1 MNMSLGIGARGSEQH
16 PLRFADYFVIC
27 GLDKDSGLEP
37 DKYFGDSLQCTPLD
51 RAYEGKVLGHYPDSV
66 PWNPFDDHAV
76 CMLCLPS
83 GLRFRT
89 QKHSVEPTFHSF
101 VLTKQDGHRTYGFS
115 LVFYEE
121 CRNRKICIAMHTLQ
135 AMHITELSSGQNGT
149 PPTVRKGQ
157 DGHNTRSLPR
167 HFKLSAHSPSAAL
180 GYYDYTKDK
189 LLVTKS
195 ISLLCQQPYLYAAKT
210 FLTNLYK
217 CYLFKNREDLDEMN
231 LENETSDEI
240 VARCVPRHPGP
251 GLSLESYVYN
261 LLHNIPVPLP
271 GKSLKFY
278 VPNDEPAKSP
288 LELVIHQPSP
298 MLELPMLDY
307 PLKDV
312 FTWLGAD
319 CLIQLFTCV
328 LLENQV
334 LLRSSDF
341 HKLMAVSECIT
352 ALLFPFS
359 WQHVYVPILPASLHH
374 FLDAPVPF
382 IMGLHAHSEGG
393 VLKIASEANLCY
405 VDIDKQSSQFP
416 EELPVFPH
424 KMQFITEIRALLNKY
439 KVPHSGKTDNMVI
452 NYYNGDIMTS
462 SLTLPGSGFH
472 LPRRKHSLHDV
483 LDWDRPEP
491 PSSQSDNL
499 QRIVDIV
506 KRSVN
511 VDDIDSMEDTTK
523 EKILTPQ
530 EEYQDTLIFNN
541 AIREIFLN
549 RFVQMFSSY
558 EHFVI
563 QPSQDKDEWINNRDS
578 MHVFDK
584 ATFLSDQPTQHL
596 PFLSRFLETQMFASL
611 VDSKV
616 MSTWSELDYNIK
628 VFDQRI
634 SALKKKVG
642 ESIIRSMRYEPC
654 TNIADIQQILEQRL
668 TNVDFETNPPTEI
681 LPHRAAY
688 FRSFPLLDSVVLNKE
703 PTQSSRREQ
712 TQWKYKMKSM
722 DNGKPATPQESQS
735 PRPQTKLSADMSP
748 ALIAQANWTFVEKL
762 LKDCKSKTKRML
774 VEKMGSEAVALGH
787 GGESLS
793 DVEENTL
800 VASLCDL
807 LERVWSHGLQ
817 NKQGKSALWSHLAM
831 YQEAVECNDATKS
844 IDPNFLSPAKKSPN
858 KFFGMP
864 HRLISSLRSKSIIA
878 ITSYIK
884 DSLNDKPGIG
894 LPQQDLSNLQLE
906 TDVSPTR
913 GADKHKS
920 PGDRKSVG
928 PEHLRPLPDSL
939 IFDIRNVQAMTDIKT
954 HIGYARAW
962 VRLALEKKLLSRHLK
977 TLLSDTA
984 LLRSQY
990 KRSAFLRC
998 EEEKEQFLY
1007 HLLTLNAVDYFC
1019 FTNNYPTTKLPY
1031 RVVIFPSRKASAA
1044 TTSAN
1049 SWIAISGTLCE
1060 TNPVPIPK
1068 GALEFVFHH
1077 KNLGVLSTLRIGHD
1091 NTGLSPKWMVEHVVV
1106 RNEVTGHMFKFP
1118 CGRWLGRGIDDGS
1131 TERLLVGALV
1141 PRSIDSE
1148 ELMES
1153 CSTPPRCRSPS
1164 IPRRPI
1170 LSQVELQHMLGE
1182 AVNAIVKYHYR
1193 RECQDGSLTALLCGE
1208 GGLVPSLEQIF
1219 LFGFKNQRIFGR
1231 NFYVWDYLLRVKE
1244 NFEISLLEEMDEY
1257 SQRLNR
1263 DRRMYSESSQ
1273 RFTILRCYCHLI
1285 DQINMFS
1292 QTLGKDGKFQLFV
1305 CLAAREKLLHPMLRP
1320 MSDARSTMD
1329 MYEESSFLR
1338 NPTLLTFLIH
1348 ILEPLSEFHIVLE
1361 KSLTHGISSI
1371 C

>member
-1 MNMSLGIGARGSEQH
+1 MNGSLGIARGSEQH
-16 PLRFADYFVIC
+16 PQRFADYFVIC

-51 RAYEGKVLGHYPDSV
+51 RAYKSKVLGHYPDSV
-66 PWNPFDDHAV
+66 PWNPFDEHAV

-101 VLTKQDGHRTYGFS
+101 VLTKEDGHRTYGFS

-121 CRNRKICIAMHTLQ
+121 CRNRKICAAMQTLQ

-149 PPTVRKGQ
+149 PPTARKGQ

-167 HFKLSAHSPSAAL
+167 HFKLSAHSPGAAL
-180 GYYDYTKDK
+180 AYYDSTKDK

-195 ISLLCQQPYLYAAKT
+195 ISLLCQQPYLHAAKT
-210 FLTNLYK
+210 FLNNLYK
-217 CYLFKNREDLDEMN
+217 
-231 LENETSDEI
+231 
-240 VARCVPRHPGP
+240 CVPRHPGP

-261 LLHNIPVPLP
+261 LLYNVPVPLP
-271 GKSLKFY
+271 GKSLKFF

-298 MLELPMLDY
+298 SLELPMLDY

-334 LLRSSDF
+334 LLRSADF
-341 HKLMAVSECIT
+341 HKLMVVSECIT

-424 KMQFITEIRALLNKY
+424 KVQFIAEIRALLNKY

-491 PSSQSDNL
+491 SPQSDNL

-506 KRSVN
+506 KRP
-511 VDDIDSMEDTTK
+511 VDDIDPVEDTTN
-523 EKILTPQ
+523 EKLLTPQ
-530 EEYQDTLIFNN
+530 EEYQETLVFNN
-541 AIREIFLN
+541 AIREMFLN

-616 MSTWSELDYNIK
+616 MSTWSELDFNIK

-634 SALKKKVG
+634 SLLKKKIG

-654 TNIADIQQILEQRL
+654 TSITDTQQVLEQRL
-668 TNVDFETNPPTEI
+668 TNVDFETNPPAEI
-681 LPHRAAY
+681 IPHRAAY

-703 PTQSSRREQ
+703 PAQSILRSRRGQ
-712 TQWKYKMKSM
+712 TQWKYKMKSI
-722 DNGKPATPQESQS
+722 DANGKPATPQESQS

-817 NKQGKSALWSHLAM
+817 NKQGKSALWSHLTM
-831 YQEAVECNDATKS
+831 YQESEECNDATKS
-844 IDPNFLSPAKKSPN
+844 IDPNFLSPALAWSVLRK
-858 KFFGMP
+858 
-864 HRLISSLRSKSIIA
+864 RLD
-878 ITSYIK
+878 Y
-884 DSLNDKPGIG
+884 
-894 LPQQDLSNLQLE
+894 LSNLQLE

-913 GADKHKS
+913 GTDKHKS
-920 PGDRKSVG
+920 PGERKTVG

-977 TLLSDTA
+977 TLLSDSA

-1068 GALEFVFHH
+1068 GALEFVFQH

-1091 NTGLSPKWMVEHVVV
+1091 NTGMSPKWMVEHVVV
-1106 RNEVTGHMFKFP
+1106 RNEVTGHTFKFP

-1148 ELMES
+1148 ELVES

-1231 NFYVWDYLLRVKE
+1231 NFYVWDYFLRVKE

-1257 SQRLNR
+1257 SQRLSR
-1263 DRRMYSESSQ
+1263 DRRVHAESSQ

-1292 QTLGKDGKFQLFV
+1292 QTLGKDGKFQLFI
-1305 CLAAREKLLHPMLRP
+1305 CLAAREQLLHPMLRP
-1320 MSDARSTMD
+1320 MSDARSTTD

>member
-1 MNMSLGIGARGSEQH
+1 MNGSLAILRGPEQH
-16 PLRFADYFVIC
+16 PARFADYFVIC

-37 DKYFGDSLQCTPLD
+37 DKYFGDSLHSTPLD
-51 RAYEGKVLGHYPDSV
+51 RAYKSKVLGHYPDSV
-66 PWNPFDDHAV
+66 PWNLFDEHAV

-101 VLTKQDGHRTYGFS
+101 VLTKEDGHRTYGFS

-121 CRNRKICIAMHTLQ
+121 CRNRNICAAMQTLQ
-135 AMHITELSSGQNGT
+135 AMHITELSSGQNDT
-149 PPTVRKGQ
+149 PNCQRKGQ
-157 DGHNTRSLPR
+157 ESHNTRSLPR
-167 HFKLSAHSPSAAL
+167 HFKLSAHSPGTAL
-180 GYYDYTKDK
+180 AYYDSTKDK

-195 ISLLCQQPYLYAAKT
+195 ISLLCQQPYLHAART

-217 CYLFKNREDLDEMN
+217 
-231 LENETSDEI
+231 
-240 VARCVPRHPGP
+240 CVPRHPGP

-261 LLHNIPVPLP
+261 LLYNVPVPLP
-271 GKSLKFY
+271 GKSLKFF

-288 LELVIHQPSP
+288 LDLVIYQPS
-298 MLELPMLDY
+298 LAHELTLLDY
-307 PLKDV
+307 AIKDM
-312 FTWLGAD
+312 FAWLGVD
-319 CLIQLFTCV
+319 CVIQLFTCV

-341 HKLMAVSECIT
+341 HKLMVVSECIT
-352 ALLFPFS
+352 TLLFPFS
-359 WQHVYVPILPASLHH
+359 WQHVYVPILPASLYH

-382 IMGLHAHSEGG
+382 IMGLHAQSEGG
-393 VLKIASEANLCY
+393 ILKIASEANLCY
-405 VDIDKQSSQFP
+405 VDIDKQTSQFP

-424 KMQFITEIRALLNKY
+424 KMQFITEIRSLLNKY
-439 KVPHSGKTDNMVI
+439 KVPHSEKTDAMVM
-452 NYYNGDIMTS
+452 NYLNGDIMTS

-472 LPRRKHSLHDV
+472 LPRRKFSLHDV

-491 PSSQSDNL
+491 PVQSDAL

-506 KRSVN
+506 RRTGVTLN
-511 VDDIDSMEDTTK
+511 DIEAVENTTTK
-523 EKILTPQ
+523 KVLTPV
-530 EEYQDTLIFNN
+530 EEYQETLIFNN
-541 AIREIFLN
+541 AIREIFMN
-549 RFVQMFSSY
+549 RFVQLFSSY

-563 QPSQDKDEWINNRDS
+563 QPNQDKDEWLNNRDS

-584 ATFLSDQPTQHL
+584 ATFLSDQPAQHL

-611 VDSKV
+611 VDCKV
-616 MSTWSELDYNIK
+616 MSTWNELDYSIRL
-628 VFDQRI
+628 FDHRI
-634 SALKKKVG
+634 SQLKKRVG
-642 ESIIRSMRYEPC
+642 EGIIRSPRYEAC
-654 TNIADIQQILEQRL
+654 TNVMETQTSLEQRL
-668 TNVDFETNPPTEI
+668 NNVDFEASPPTEI
-681 LPHRAAY
+681 VPHRAAY
-688 FRSFPLLDSVVLNKE
+688 FRSFPLLDRTALNKE
-703 PTQSSRREQ
+703 PAQSSRRGQ
-712 TQWKYKMKSM
+712 TQWKYKMKGLES
-722 DNGKPATPQESQS
+722 NGKATTPQETQS
-735 PRPQTKLSADMSP
+735 PRPQTKFSADMSP
-748 ALIAQANWTFVEKL
+748 ALIAQTNWTFVETL

-817 NKQGKSALWSHLAM
+817 NKQGKSALWSHLIM
-831 YQEAVECNDATKS
+831 YQELDECNDTSKAV
-844 IDPNFLSPAKKSPN
+844 DANFLTP
-858 KFFGMP
+858 
-864 HRLISSLRSKSIIA
+864 
-878 ITSYIK
+878 
-884 DSLNDKPGIG
+884 
-894 LPQQDLSNLQLE
+894 DLSNLALE

-913 GADKHKS
+913 GTERS
-920 PGDRKSVG
+920 RTPSERKSIG
-928 PEHLRPLPDSL
+928 PEQLRPLPESL
-939 IFDIRNVQAMTDIKT
+939 IFDIRNVQALTDIKT

-977 TLLSDTA
+977 ALLADTG

-1019 FTNNYPTTKLPY
+1019 FTNNYPSTKLPY

-1060 TNPVPIPK
+1060 TKPVPIPK
-1068 GALEFVFHH
+1068 GGLEFVFHH
-1077 KNLGVLSTLRIGHD
+1077 KNIGVLSTLRIGHD
-1091 NTGLSPKWMVEHVVV
+1091 NTGISPKWMVEHVVV
-1106 RNEVTGHMFKFP
+1106 RNEVTGHTFKFP

-1141 PRSIDSE
+1141 PKSIDSE
-1148 ELMES
+1148 ELVES

-1164 IPRRPI
+1164 IPRRPTF
-1170 LSQVELQHMLGE
+1170 SQNELQHLLGE
-1182 AVNAIVKYHYR
+1182 AVNAIVKFHYKR
-1193 RECQDGSLTALLCGE
+1193 DSQDGSLTALLCGE

-1231 NFYVWDYLLRVKE
+1231 NFFVWDYFLRVKE
-1244 NFEISLLEEMDEY
+1244 NFEMSLLEEMDQY
-1257 SQRLNR
+1257 SRRLHR
-1263 DRRMYSESSQ
+1263 DRRAQLESSQ

-1285 DQINMFS
+1285 DQINTFS

-1305 CLAAREKLLHPMLRP
+1305 CLSAREQLLHPMLRP
-1320 MSDARSTMD
+1320 MSEARSTLE
-1329 MYEESSFLR
+1329 MYEEISFLR
-1338 NPTLLTFLIH
+1338 NSTLLTFLIQ

-1361 KSLTHGISSI
+1361 KSLTHGISSL

>member
-1 MNMSLGIGARGSEQH
+1 MNGSLGIMRGPEQH
-16 PLRFADYFVIC
+16 PQRFADYFVIC

-51 RAYEGKVLGHYPDSV
+51 RAYKSKVLGHYPDSV
-66 PWNPFDDHAV
+66 PWNPFDEHAV

-101 VLTKQDGHRTYGFS
+101 VLTKEDGHRTYGFS

-121 CRNRKICIAMHTLQ
+121 CRNRKICAAMQTLQ

-167 HFKLSAHSPSAAL
+167 HFKLSAHSPGAAL
-180 GYYDYTKDK
+180 GYYDSTKDK

-195 ISLLCQQPYLYAAKT
+195 ISLLCQQPYLHAART

-217 CYLFKNREDLDEMN
+217 
-231 LENETSDEI
+231 
-240 VARCVPRHPGP
+240 CVPRHPGP

-261 LLHNIPVPLP
+261 LLYNVPVPLP
-271 GKSLKFY
+271 GKSLKFF
-278 VPNDEPAKSP
+278 VPNDEPAKPP

-298 MLELPMLDY
+298 SQELPMLDY
-307 PLKDV
+307 PLKDM

-319 CLIQLFTCV
+319 CVIQLFTCV

-341 HKLMAVSECIT
+341 HKLMVVSECIT

-382 IMGLHAHSEGG
+382 IMGLHAQSESGI
-393 VLKIASEANLCY
+393 LKIASEANLCY

-424 KMQFITEIRALLNKY
+424 KMQFIAEIRALLNKY
-439 KVPHSGKTDNMVI
+439 KVPLTGKTDSMVI
-452 NYYNGDIMTS
+452 NHYNGDIMTS

-491 PSSQSDNL
+491 PAQPDTL
-499 QRIVDIV
+499 QRIIDIA
-506 KRSVN
+506 KKTGVN
-511 VDDIDSMEDTTK
+511 VEDIDSVEDNLN
-523 EKILTPQ
+523 ERELSPQ
-530 EEYQDTLIFNN
+530 EDYQETLTFNN

-549 RFVQMFSSY
+549 RFVQIFSSY

-563 QPSQDKDEWINNRDS
+563 QPSVCQEKDEWLNNRDS

-616 MSTWSELDYNIK
+616 MSTWNELDFNIR

-634 SALKKKVG
+634 SHLRKKIG
-642 ESIIRSMRYEPC
+642 EGIVRSTRYESC
-654 TNIADIQQILEQRL
+654 TNIEESQKILVHRL
-668 TNVDFETNPPTEI
+668 TNVDFETNPPNEI

-688 FRSFPLLDSVVLNKE
+688 FRSFPLLDSVPLNKE
-703 PTQSSRREQ
+703 PTQSSRRGQ

-722 DNGKPATPQESQS
+722 EANGKPPTPQETQS

-774 VEKMGSEAVALGH
+774 VSKMGSEAVALGH

-817 NKQGKSALWSHLAM
+817 NKQGKSALWSHLTM
-831 YQEAVECNDATKS
+831 YQEEECSDRNK
-844 IDPNFLSPAKKSPN
+844 PNFLSPAVKSPS
-858 KFFGMP
+858 KLFGLRD
-864 HRLISSLRSKSIIA
+864 RLISSIKNRHIFEIA
-878 ITSYIK
+878 SYIK
-884 DSLNDKPGIG
+884 ENIYD
-894 LPQQDLSNLQLE
+894 LPNLAL
-906 TDVSPTR
+906 DIDSPTR
-913 GADKHKS
+913 GTERHKS
-920 PGDRKSVG
+920 PGDRKMGS
-928 PEHLRPLPDSL
+928 EHLRPLPDSL
-939 IFDIRNVQAMTDIKT
+939 LFDIRNIQAMTDIKT

-977 TLLSDTA
+977 ILLSDTR
-984 LLRSQY
+984 LLKSQY
-990 KRSAFLRC
+990 KRFAFLRC

-1007 HLLTLNAVDYFC
+1007 YLLTLNAVDYFC

-1106 RNEVTGHMFKFP
+1106 RNEVTGHTFKFP

-1141 PRSIDSE
+1141 PPTIDNE
-1148 ELMES
+1148 ELVET

-1182 AVNAIVKYHYR
+1182 SVNAIVKFHYR

-1263 DRRMYSESSQ
+1263 DRRVRANNQ
-1273 RFTILRCYCHLI
+1273 RFAILRCYCHLI

-1292 QTLGKDGKFQLFV
+1292 QTLGKDGKFQLFI
-1305 CLAAREKLLHPMLRP
+1305 CLAAREQLLHAMLRP
-1320 MSDARSTMD
+1320 MSEARSTAD
-1329 MYEESSFLR
+1329 MYEENSFLR
-1338 NPTLLTFLIH
+1338 NTTLLNFVIH
-1348 ILEPLSEFHIVLE
+1348 ILEPLNEFHIVLE

>member
-1 MNMSLGIGARGSEQH
+1 MNGSLGIMRGPEQH
-16 PLRFADYFVIC
+16 PQRFADYFVIC

-51 RAYEGKVLGHYPDSV
+51 RAYKSKVLGHYPDSV
-66 PWNPFDDHAV
+66 PWNPFDEHAV

-83 GLRFRT
+83 GLKFRT

-101 VLTKQDGHRTYGFS
+101 VLTKEDGHRTYGFS

-121 CRNRKICIAMHTLQ
+121 CRNRKICAAMQTLQ

-149 PPTVRKGQ
+149 PPTARKGQ

-167 HFKLSAHSPSAAL
+167 HFKLSAHSPGAAL
-180 GYYDYTKDK
+180 GYYDSTKDK

-217 CYLFKNREDLDEMN
+217 C
-231 LENETSDEI
+231 
-240 VARCVPRHPGP
+240 VPRHPGP

-261 LLHNIPVPLP
+261 LLYNVPVPLP
-271 GKSLKFY
+271 GKSLKFFI
-278 VPNDEPAKSP
+278 PNDEPAKPP
-288 LELVIHQPSP
+288 LELVIHQPMPSQ
-298 MLELPMLDY
+298 ELPMLDY
-307 PLKDV
+307 PLKDM

-319 CLIQLFTCV
+319 CVIQLFTCV

-341 HKLMAVSECIT
+341 HKLMVVSECIT
-352 ALLFPFS
+352 ALLYPFS

-382 IMGLHAHSEGG
+382 IMGLHAHTEGG

-424 KMQFITEIRALLNKY
+424 KMQFIAEIRALLNKY
-439 KVPHSGKTDNMVI
+439 KVPHTGKTDNMVI
-452 NYYNGDIMTS
+452 NHYNGDIMTS

-491 PSSQSDNL
+491 SPPSDTL
-499 QRIVDIV
+499 QRIVDIA
-506 KRSVN
+506 KRTGVN
-511 VDDIDSMEDTTK
+511 VEDIDSIEDNNVK
-523 EKILTPQ
+523 ERVLSPQ
-530 EEYQDTLIFNN
+530 EEYQETLMFNN

-549 RFVQMFSSY
+549 RFVQIFSSY

-563 QPSQDKDEWINNRDS
+563 QPSQDKDEWLNNRDS

-616 MSTWSELDYNIK
+616 MSTWSELDFNIR

-634 SALKKKVG
+634 SLLRKKVG
-642 ESIIRSMRYEPC
+642 EGIIRSTRYEPC
-654 TNIADIQQILEQRL
+654 TSIDESQKILEQRL

-681 LPHRAAY
+681 VPHRAAY
-688 FRSFPLLDSVVLNKE
+688 FRSFPLLDSVALNKE
-703 PTQSSRREQ
+703 PAQSSRRGQ

-722 DNGKPATPQESQS
+722 ESNGKTQAPQETQS

-817 NKQGKSALWSHLAM
+817 NKQGKSALWSHLTM
-831 YQEAVECNDATKS
+831 YQAVEECNDPDKS
-844 IDPNFLSPAKKSPN
+844 IHSNFLSPAWNVLRKRLDYIPN
-858 KFFGMP
+858 
-864 HRLISSLRSKSIIA
+864 LA
-878 ITSYIK
+878 
-884 DSLNDKPGIG
+884 
-894 LPQQDLSNLQLE
+894 LE
-906 TDVSPTR
+906 IDSPTR
-913 GADKHKS
+913 GTDKHKS
-920 PGDRKSVG
+920 PGDRKIG

-939 IFDIRNVQAMTDIKT
+939 LFDIRNVQAMTDIKT

-977 TLLSDTA
+977 TLLSDTG
-984 LLRSQY
+984 LLKSQY

-1106 RNEVTGHMFKFP
+1106 RNEVTGHTFKFP

-1141 PRSIDSE
+1141 PHSIDSE
-1148 ELMES
+1148 ELVES

-1182 AVNAIVKYHYR
+1182 SVNAIVKFHYR

-1263 DRRMYSESSQ
+1263 DRRIHAENNR
-1273 RFTILRCYCHLI
+1273 RFATLRCYCHLI

-1292 QTLGKDGKFQLFV
+1292 QTLGKDGKFQLFI
-1305 CLAAREKLLHPMLRP
+1305 CLATREQLLHSMLRP
-1320 MSDARSTMD
+1320 MSEARSTAD
-1329 MYEESSFLR
+1329 MYEETSFLR
-1338 NPTLLTFLIH
+1338 NCTLLNFLVH

>member
-1 MNMSLGIGARGSEQH
+1 MNGSLGIMRGPEQH
-16 PLRFADYFVIC
+16 PQRFADYFVIC

-51 RAYEGKVLGHYPDSV
+51 RAYKSKVLGHYPDSV
-66 PWNPFDDHAV
+66 PWNPFDEHAV

-101 VLTKQDGHRTYGFS
+101 VLTKEDGHRTYGFS

-121 CRNRKICIAMHTLQ
+121 CRNRKICAAMQTLQ

-167 HFKLSAHSPSAAL
+167 HFKLSAHSQSAAL
-180 GYYDYTKDK
+180 GYYDSTKDK

-195 ISLLCQQPYLYAAKT
+195 ISLLCQQSYLHAAKT

-217 CYLFKNREDLDEMN
+217 
-231 LENETSDEI
+231 
-240 VARCVPRHPGP
+240 CVPRHPGP

-261 LLHNIPVPLP
+261 ILYNVPVPLP
-271 GKSLKFY
+271 GKSLKFF
-278 VPNDEPAKSP
+278 VPSDEPAKSP
-288 LELVIHQPSP
+288 LELVIYQPTP
-298 MLELPMLDY
+298 LQELPMLDY
-307 PLKDV
+307 PLKDM
-312 FTWLGAD
+312 FTWLGAE
-319 CLIQLFTCV
+319 CVIQLFTCV

-341 HKLMAVSECIT
+341 HKLMVVSECIT

-382 IMGLHAHSEGG
+382 IMGLHAQSEGG

-405 VDIDKQSSQFP
+405 VDIDKQNSQFP

-424 KMQFITEIRALLNKY
+424 RPQFINEIRALLNKY
-439 KVPHSGKTDNMVI
+439 KVPYSGKTDNMVI
-452 NYYNGDIMTS
+452 NHYNGDIMTS

-491 PSSQSDNL
+491 PQSDTL

-506 KRSVN
+506 KRTGVN
-511 VDDIDSMEDTTK
+511 VDDLDSIDDNVK
-523 EKILTPQ
+523 ERILTPQ
-530 EEYQDTLIFNN
+530 EEYQETLMFNN

-549 RFVQMFSSY
+549 RFVQIFSSY

-563 QPSQDKDEWINNRDS
+563 QPSQDKDEWLNNRDS

-611 VDSKV
+611 VDNKV
-616 MSTWSELDYNIK
+616 MSTWSELDFNIR

-634 SALKKKVG
+634 SHLRKKVG
-642 ESIIRSMRYEPC
+642 EAIVRSTRYEPC
-654 TNIADIQQILEQRL
+654 TNIEESQKVLEQRL
-668 TNVDFETNPPTEI
+668 MNVDFETNPPNEI

-688 FRSFPLLDSVVLNKE
+688 FRSFPLLDTVALNKE
-703 PTQSSRREQ
+703 PAQSSRRGQ

-722 DNGKPATPQESQS
+722 ESNGKPPAPQETQS

-817 NKQGKSALWSHLAM
+817 NKQGKSALWSHLTM
-831 YQEAVECNDATKS
+831 YQELEECNESTKS
-844 IDPNFLSPAKKSPN
+844 IDPNFLSP
-858 KFFGMP
+858 
-864 HRLISSLRSKSIIA
+864 
-878 ITSYIK
+878 
-884 DSLNDKPGIG
+884 
-894 LPQQDLSNLQLE
+894 DLSNLALE

-913 GADKHKS
+913 GTDKHKS
-920 PGDRKSVG
+920 PGDRKIG

-939 IFDIRNVQAMTDIKT
+939 LFDIRNVQAMTDIKT

-977 TLLSDTA
+977 TLLSDTT

-1106 RNEVTGHMFKFP
+1106 RNEVTGHTFKFP

-1141 PRSIDSE
+1141 PRSIDNE
-1148 ELMES
+1148 ELVES

-1182 AVNAIVKYHYR
+1182 AVNAIVKFHYR

-1231 NFYVWDYLLRVKE
+1231 NFYVWDYLLRIKE

-1263 DRRMYSESSQ
+1263 GRRAHVESNQ
-1273 RFTILRCYCHLI
+1273 RFTTLRCYCHLI

-1292 QTLGKDGKFQLFV
+1292 QTLGKDGKFQLFI
-1305 CLAAREKLLHPMLRP
+1305 CLAAREQLLHSMLRP
-1320 MSDARSTMD
+1320 MSEARSTTD
-1329 MYEESSFLR
+1329 MYEETSFLR
-1338 NPTLLTFLIH
+1338 NTTLLNFLVH
-1348 ILEPLSEFHIVLE
+1348 ILEPLCEFHIVLE

>member
-1 MNMSLGIGARGSEQH
+1 MNGSLGIMRGPEQH
-16 PLRFADYFVIC
+16 PQRFADYFVIC

-51 RAYEGKVLGHYPDSV
+51 RAYKSKVLGHYPDSV
-66 PWNPFDDHAV
+66 PWNPFDEHAV

-101 VLTKQDGHRTYGFS
+101 VLTKEDGHRTYGFS

-121 CRNRKICIAMHTLQ
+121 CRNRKICAAMQTLQ

-167 HFKLSAHSPSAAL
+167 HFKLSAHSQSAAL
-180 GYYDYTKDK
+180 GYYDSTKDK

-195 ISLLCQQPYLYAAKT
+195 ISLLCQQSYLHAAKT

-217 CYLFKNREDLDEMN
+217 
-231 LENETSDEI
+231 
-240 VARCVPRHPGP
+240 CVPRHPGP

-261 LLHNIPVPLP
+261 ILYNVPVPLP
-271 GKSLKFY
+271 GKSLKFF
-278 VPNDEPAKSP
+278 VPSEEPAKSP
-288 LELVIHQPSP
+288 LELVIYQPTP
-298 MLELPMLDY
+298 LQELPMLDY
-307 PLKDV
+307 PLKDM
-312 FTWLGAD
+312 FTWLGAE
-319 CLIQLFTCV
+319 CVIQLFTCV

-341 HKLMAVSECIT
+341 HKLMVVSECIT

-382 IMGLHAHSEGG
+382 IMGLHAQSEGG

-405 VDIDKQSSQFP
+405 VDIDKQNSQFP

-424 KMQFITEIRALLNKY
+424 RPQFINEIRALLNKY
-439 KVPHSGKTDNMVI
+439 KVPYSGKTDNMVI
-452 NYYNGDIMTS
+452 NHYNGDIMTS

-491 PSSQSDNL
+491 PQSDTL

-506 KRSVN
+506 KRTGVN
-511 VDDIDSMEDTTK
+511 VDDLDSIDDNVK
-523 EKILTPQ
+523 ERILTPQ
-530 EEYQDTLIFNN
+530 EEYQETLMFNN

-549 RFVQMFSSY
+549 RFVQIFSSY

-563 QPSQDKDEWINNRDS
+563 QPSQDKDEWLNNRDS

-611 VDSKV
+611 VDNKV
-616 MSTWSELDYNIK
+616 MSTWSELDFNIR

-634 SALKKKVG
+634 SHLRKKVG
-642 ESIIRSMRYEPC
+642 EAIVRSTRYEPC
-654 TNIADIQQILEQRL
+654 TNIEESQKVLEQRL
-668 TNVDFETNPPTEI
+668 MNVDFETNPPNEI

-688 FRSFPLLDSVVLNKE
+688 FRSFPLLDTVALNKE
-703 PTQSSRREQ
+703 PAQSSRRGQ

-722 DNGKPATPQESQS
+722 ESNGKPPAPQETQS

-817 NKQGKSALWSHLAM
+817 NKQGKSALWSHLTM
-831 YQEAVECNDATKS
+831 YQELEECNESTKS

-858 KFFGMP
+858 KFFGLP
-864 HRLISSLRSKSIIA
+864 DRLISSLKGRNIFEIA
-878 ITSYIK
+878 SYIK
-884 DSLNDKPGIG
+884 ENLN
-894 LPQQDLSNLQLE
+894 DLSNLALE

-913 GADKHKS
+913 GTDKHKS
-920 PGDRKSVG
+920 PGDRKIG

-939 IFDIRNVQAMTDIKT
+939 LFDIRNVQAMTDIKT

-977 TLLSDTA
+977 TLLSDTT

-1106 RNEVTGHMFKFP
+1106 RNEVTGHTFKFP

-1141 PRSIDSE
+1141 PRSIDNE
-1148 ELMES
+1148 ELVES

-1182 AVNAIVKYHYR
+1182 AVNAIVKFHYR

-1231 NFYVWDYLLRVKE
+1231 NFYVWDYLLRIKE

-1263 DRRMYSESSQ
+1263 GRRAHVESNQ
-1273 RFTILRCYCHLI
+1273 RFTTLRCYCHLI

-1292 QTLGKDGKFQLFV
+1292 QTLGKDGKFQLFI
-1305 CLAAREKLLHPMLRP
+1305 CLAAREQLLHSMLRP
-1320 MSDARSTMD
+1320 MSEARSTTD
-1329 MYEESSFLR
+1329 MYEETSFLR
-1338 NPTLLTFLIH
+1338 NTTLLNFLVH
-1348 ILEPLSEFHIVLE
+1348 ILEPLCEFHIVLE

>member
-1 MNMSLGIGARGSEQH
+1 MNGGLEVLRGPEQH
-16 PLRFADYFVIC
+16 PSRFADYFVIC

-37 DKYFGDSLQCTPLD
+37 DRFFGDSLQCTPLD
-51 RAYEGKVLGHYPDSV
+51 RAYKSKVLGHYPDSV
-66 PWNPFDDHAV
+66 PWNPFDKHAV

-89 QKHSVEPTFHSF
+89 QKHSVEPVFHSF
-101 VLTKQDGHRTYGFS
+101 VLTKENGHRIYGFS

-121 CRNRKICIAMHTLQ
+121 CRNRKICAAMQTLQ

-149 PPTVRKGQ
+149 PPVPRKGQ

-167 HFKLSAHSPSAAL
+167 HFKLSAHSPGAAL
-180 GYYDYTKDK
+180 GYYDSTKDK
-189 LLVTKS
+189 LFVTKS
-195 ISLLCQQPYLYAAKT
+195 ISLLCQQPYLYAART
-210 FLTNLYK
+210 FLINLYK
-217 CYLFKNREDLDEMN
+217 
-231 LENETSDEI
+231 
-240 VARCVPRHPGP
+240 CVPRHPGP

-261 LLHNIPVPLP
+261 LLYNVPVPLP
-271 GKSLKFY
+271 GKSLKFF

-288 LELVIHQPSP
+288 LDLVIYQPMSSE
-298 MLELPMLDY
+298 ELPMLDY

-312 FTWLGAD
+312 FSWLGVD
-319 CLIQLFTCV
+319 CVIQLFTCV

-334 LLRSSDF
+334 LLRSANF
-341 HKLMAVSECIT
+341 NKLMVVSECIT

-382 IMGLHAHSEGG
+382 IMGLHAQNEGG
-393 VLKIASEANLCY
+393 ILKIASEANLCY
-405 VDIDKQSSQFP
+405 VDIDKQTTQLP

-424 KMQFITEIRALLNKY
+424 KMQFIAEIRALLNKY
-439 KVPHSGKTDNMVI
+439 KVPHPDKTDNVAMHYI
-452 NYYNGDIMTS
+452 NGDIMTS

-472 LPRRKHSLHDV
+472 HPRRKHSFHDV

-491 PSSQSDNL
+491 EPQSEAL

-506 KRSVN
+506 KRTGIN
-511 VDDIDSMEDTTK
+511 LDDIDSVENVPK
-523 EKILTPQ
+523 ERILTPQ
-530 EEYQDTLIFNN
+530 EEYQETLIFNN
-541 AIREIFLN
+541 SVREIFLN
-549 RFVQMFSSY
+549 RFVQIFSSY

-563 QPSQDKDEWINNRDS
+563 QPSQDKDEWLTNRDS

-584 ATFLSDQPTQHL
+584 ATFLSDQPAQHL

-616 MSTWSELDYNIK
+616 MSTWSELDFNIK
-628 VFDQRI
+628 VFDRRI
-634 SALKKKVG
+634 SHIKKKVG
-642 ESIIRSMRYEPC
+642 EGIVRSPCYEMC
-654 TNIADIQQILEQRL
+654 TTIAETQKILDQRFN
-668 TNVDFETNPPTEI
+668 NVDFEASPPTEI
-681 LPHRAAY
+681 VPHRAAY
-688 FRSFPLLDSVVLNKE
+688 FRSFPLLDNVALNKE
-703 PTQSSRREQ
+703 PAQSSRRGQ
-712 TQWKYKMKSM
+712 TQWKYKMKLIES
-722 DNGKPATPQESQS
+722 NGKTSAPQETQS
-735 PRPQTKLSADMSP
+735 PRPQTKLSTDMSP

-817 NKQGKSALWSHLAM
+817 NKQGKSALWSHLTM
-831 YQEAVECNDATKS
+831 YQELEECNDTAKS
-844 IDPNFLSPAKKSPN
+844 IDPNFLTPAKKVSN
-858 KFFGMP
+858 KFFGLP
-864 HRLISSLRSKSIIA
+864 ERLVSSFKSRNIFEIA
-878 ITSYIK
+878 SYIK
-884 DSLNDKPGIG
+884 ENFN
-894 LPQQDLSNLQLE
+894 DLSNLALE
-906 TDVSPTR
+906 TEVSPTR
-913 GADKHKS
+913 GRERHKS
-920 PGDRKSVG
+920 PGERKSIG
-928 PEHLRPLPDSL
+928 PEHLRPLPDTL

-977 TLLSDTA
+977 TLLSDSS
-984 LLRSQY
+984 LLRGQY
-990 KRSAFLRC
+990 KRTAFLRC

-1049 SWIAISGTLCE
+1049 SWVAISGTLCE

-1068 GALEFVFHH
+1068 GTLEFVFHH

-1106 RNEVTGHMFKFP
+1106 RNEVTGHTFKFP

-1141 PRSIDSE
+1141 PRSIDSD
-1148 ELMES
+1148 ELVES

-1164 IPRRPI
+1164 IPRRPT
-1170 LSQVELQHMLGE
+1170 LSQGELQYMLGE
-1182 AVNAIVKYHYR
+1182 AVNAIVKFHYR
-1193 RECQDGSLTALLCGE
+1193 RESQDSSLTALLCGE
-1208 GGLVPSLEQIF
+1208 GGLVPSLEQTF

-1231 NFYVWDYLLRVKE
+1231 NFYVWDYLVRVKE

-1263 DRRMYSESSQ
+1263 DRRIHSESNR
-1273 RFTILRCYCHLI
+1273 RFAILRCYSHLI
-1285 DQINMFS
+1285 DQINASS

-1305 CLAAREKLLHPMLRP
+1305 CLAAREKLLHPMLLP
-1320 MSDARSTMD
+1320 MSEARSTAD
-1329 MYEESSFLR
+1329 MYEETSFLR
-1338 NPTLLTFLIH
+1338 SPTLLSFLIH
-1348 ILEPLSEFHIVLE
+1348 ILEPLGEFHIVLE

>member
-1 MNMSLGIGARGSEQH
+1 MNGSLGIARGSEQH
-16 PLRFADYFVIC
+16 PQRFADYFVIC

-51 RAYEGKVLGHYPDSV
+51 RAYKSKVLGHYPDSV
-66 PWNPFDDHAV
+66 PWNPFDEHAV

-101 VLTKQDGHRTYGFS
+101 VLTKEDGHRTYGFS

-121 CRNRKICIAMHTLQ
+121 CRNRKICAAMQTLQ

-149 PPTVRKGQ
+149 PPTARKGQ

-167 HFKLSAHSPSAAL
+167 HFKLSAHSPGAAL
-180 GYYDYTKDK
+180 AYYDSTKDK

-195 ISLLCQQPYLYAAKT
+195 ISLLCQQPYLHAAKT
-210 FLTNLYK
+210 FLNNLYK
-217 CYLFKNREDLDEMN
+217 
-231 LENETSDEI
+231 
-240 VARCVPRHPGP
+240 CVPRHPGP

-261 LLHNIPVPLP
+261 LLYNVPVPLP
-271 GKSLKFY
+271 GKSLKFF

-298 MLELPMLDY
+298 SLELPMLDY

-334 LLRSSDF
+334 LLRSADF
-341 HKLMAVSECIT
+341 HKLMVVSECIT

-424 KMQFITEIRALLNKY
+424 KVQFIAEIRALLNKY

-491 PSSQSDNL
+491 SPQSDNL

-506 KRSVN
+506 KRP
-511 VDDIDSMEDTTK
+511 VDDIDPVEDTTN
-523 EKILTPQ
+523 EKLLTPQ
-530 EEYQDTLIFNN
+530 EEYQETLVFNN
-541 AIREIFLN
+541 AIREMFLN

-616 MSTWSELDYNIK
+616 MSTWSELDFNIK

-634 SALKKKVG
+634 SLLKKKIG

-654 TNIADIQQILEQRL
+654 TSITDTQQVLEQRL
-668 TNVDFETNPPTEI
+668 TNVDFETNPPAEI
-681 LPHRAAY
+681 IPHRAAY

-703 PTQSSRREQ
+703 PAQSSRRGQ
-712 TQWKYKMKSM
+712 TQWKYKMKSI
-722 DNGKPATPQESQS
+722 DANGKPATPQESQS

-817 NKQGKSALWSHLAM
+817 NKQGKSALWSHLTM
-831 YQEAVECNDATKS
+831 YQESEECNDATKS
-844 IDPNFLSPAKKSPN
+844 IDPNFLSPAKKSPSR
-858 KFFGMP
+858 FFGIP
-864 HRLISSLRSKSIIA
+864 DRLVSSLKGKSMFEIA
-878 ITSYIK
+878 SYIRNNLNGK
-884 DSLNDKPGIG
+884 PRDWLARKKKLSLVDE
-894 LPQQDLSNLQLE
+894 LHESDLSNLQLE

-913 GADKHKS
+913 GTDKHKS
-920 PGDRKSVG
+920 PGERKTVG

-977 TLLSDTA
+977 TLLSDSA

-1068 GALEFVFHH
+1068 GALEFVFQH

-1091 NTGLSPKWMVEHVVV
+1091 NTGMSPKWMVEHVVV
-1106 RNEVTGHMFKFP
+1106 RNEVTGHTFKFP

-1148 ELMES
+1148 ELVES

-1231 NFYVWDYLLRVKE
+1231 NFYVWDYFLRVKE

-1257 SQRLNR
+1257 SQRLSR
-1263 DRRMYSESSQ
+1263 DRRVHAESSQ

-1292 QTLGKDGKFQLFV
+1292 QTLGKDGKFQLFI
-1305 CLAAREKLLHPMLRP
+1305 CLAAREQLLHPMLRP
-1320 MSDARSTMD
+1320 MSDARSTTD

>member
-1 MNMSLGIGARGSEQH
+1 MKLGSVKQREAVLGEVNRRASQLPCCNQDPASGKMNGSLGITRGSEQH
-16 PLRFADYFVIC
+16 PQRFADYFVIC

-51 RAYEGKVLGHYPDSV
+51 RAYKSKVLGHYPDSV
-66 PWNPFDDHAV
+66 PWNPFDEHAV

-101 VLTKQDGHRTYGFS
+101 VLTKEDGRRTYGFS

-121 CRNRKICIAMHTLQ
+121 CRNRKICAAMQTLQ

-167 HFKLSAHSPSAAL
+167 HFKLSAHSPGAAL
-180 GYYDYTKDK
+180 GYYDSIKDK

-195 ISLLCQQPYLYAAKT
+195 IALLCQQPYLFAAKT

-217 CYLFKNREDLDEMN
+217 
-231 LENETSDEI
+231 
-240 VARCVPRHPGP
+240 CVPRHPGP

-261 LLHNIPVPLP
+261 LLYNVPIPLP
-271 GKSLKFY
+271 GKSLKFF

-288 LELVIHQPSP
+288 LELVIYQPSSL
-298 MLELPMLDY
+298 LELPMLDY

-334 LLRSSDF
+334 LLRSADF
-341 HKLMAVSECIT
+341 HKLMVVSECIT

-382 IMGLHAHSEGG
+382 IMGLHAQSEGG

-405 VDIDKQSSQFP
+405 VDIDKQNSQFP

-424 KMQFITEIRALLNKY
+424 KMQFIAEIRALLNKY
-439 KVPHSGKTDNMVI
+439 KVPNSGKTGNMVI

-483 LDWDRPEP
+483 LDWDRPETEL
-491 PSSQSDNL
+491 QSDNL

-511 VDDIDSMEDTTK
+511 VDDIDSIEDNT

-530 EEYQDTLIFNN
+530 EEYRETLDFNN
-541 AIREIFLN
+541 AVREIFLN

-616 MSTWSELDYNIK
+616 MSTWSELDCNIK

-642 ESIIRSMRYEPC
+642 ESIIRSMRYEPY
-654 TNIADIQQILEQRL
+654 TNIADTQQILKQRL
-668 TNVDFETNPPTEI
+668 INVDFETNPPTEI

-688 FRSFPLLDSVVLNKE
+688 FRSFPLLDNVVLNKE
-703 PTQSSRREQ
+703 PAQSSRRGQ
-712 TQWKYKMKSM
+712 TQWKYKMKSI
-722 DNGKPATPQESQS
+722 DTNGKPVTPQESQS

-817 NKQGKSALWSHLAM
+817 NKQGKSALWSHLTM
-831 YQEAVECNDATKS
+831 YQESEECNDTTKS
-844 IDPNFLSPAKKSPN
+844 IDVNFLSP
-858 KFFGMP
+858 
-864 HRLISSLRSKSIIA
+864 
-878 ITSYIK
+878 
-884 DSLNDKPGIG
+884 
-894 LPQQDLSNLQLE
+894 DLSNLQLE

-913 GADKHKS
+913 GTDKHKS
-920 PGDRKSVG
+920 PGERKTVG

-977 TLLSDTA
+977 TLLSDSA

-1106 RNEVTGHMFKFP
+1106 RNEVTGHTFKFP

-1148 ELMES
+1148 ELVES

-1164 IPRRPI
+1164 IPRRLM

-1231 NFYVWDYLLRVKE
+1231 NFYVWDYFLRVKE

-1263 DRRMYSESSQ
+1263 DRRVYTESSQ

-1292 QTLGKDGKFQLFV
+1292 QTLGKDGKFQLFI
-1305 CLAAREKLLHPMLRP
+1305 CLALREQLLHPMLRP
-1320 MSDARSTMD
+1320 MSDARSTAD
-1329 MYEESSFLR
+1329 MYEENSFLR
-1338 NPTLLTFLIH
+1338 NPTLLTFLVH

>member
-1 MNMSLGIGARGSEQH
+1 MNGSLGIMRGPEQH
-16 PLRFADYFVIC
+16 PQRFADYFVIC

-51 RAYEGKVLGHYPDSV
+51 RAYKSKVLGHHPDSV
-66 PWNPFDDHAV
+66 PWNLFDEHAV

-89 QKHSVEPTFHSF
+89 QKHSVEPMFHSF
-101 VLTKQDGHRTYGFS
+101 VLTKEDGHRTYGFS

-121 CRNRKICIAMHTLQ
+121 CRNRKICAAMQTLQ

-180 GYYDYTKDK
+180 GYYDSTKDK

-195 ISLLCQQPYLYAAKT
+195 ISLLCQQPYLHAAKT

-217 CYLFKNREDLDEMN
+217 
-231 LENETSDEI
+231 
-240 VARCVPRHPGP
+240 CVPRHPGP

-261 LLHNIPVPLP
+261 LLYNVPVPLS
-271 GKSLKFY
+271 GKSLKFF
-278 VPNDEPAKSP
+278 VPNDEPAKPP
-288 LELVIHQPSP
+288 LELVIHQPTP
-298 MLELPMLDY
+298 LQELPMLDY

-319 CLIQLFTCV
+319 CVIQLFTCV

-341 HKLMAVSECIT
+341 HKLMVVSECIT

-382 IMGLHAHSEGG
+382 IMGLHIQNEGG

-424 KMQFITEIRALLNKY
+424 KMQFIAEIRALLNKY
-439 KVPHSGKTDNMVI
+439 KVPYSGKTDNMAM
-452 NYYNGDIMTS
+452 NHHNGDIMTS

-483 LDWDRPEP
+483 LDWDKPEP
-491 PSSQSDNL
+491 TPQSDTL
-499 QRIVDIV
+499 QKIVDIV
-506 KRSVN
+506 KRTGVN
-511 VDDIDSMEDTTK
+511 VDDIESIEDNVK
-523 EKILTPQ
+523 ERVLTPQ
-530 EEYQDTLIFNN
+530 EEYQETLMFNN

-549 RFVQMFSSY
+549 RFVQIFSSY

-563 QPSQDKDEWINNRDS
+563 QPSQDKDEWLNNRDS

-616 MSTWSELDYNIK
+616 MSTWSELDFNIR

-634 SALKKKVG
+634 SLLRKKVG
-642 ESIIRSMRYEPC
+642 EAIVRSTRYEPC
-654 TNIADIQQILEQRL
+654 KSVEESQKVLEQRL

-688 FRSFPLLDSVVLNKE
+688 FRSFPLLDSVALNKE
-703 PTQSSRREQ
+703 PAQSSRRGQ

-722 DNGKPATPQESQS
+722 EANGKPPAPQETQS
-735 PRPQTKLSADMSP
+735 PRPQTKFSADISP

-787 GGESLS
+787 GGESLF

-817 NKQGKSALWSHLAM
+817 NKQGKSALWSHLTM
-831 YQEAVECNDATKS
+831 YQELEECNEAAKT
-844 IDPNFLSPAKKSPN
+844 IDPNFLSPALAWCVLRKRLDSKKPSN
-858 KFFGMP
+858 KFFGLP
-864 HRLISSLRSKSIIA
+864 DRLISSFKSRNIFEIA
-878 ITSYIK
+878 SYVK
-884 DSLNDKPGIG
+884 ENFN
-894 LPQQDLSNLQLE
+894 DLSNLALE

-920 PGDRKSVG
+920 PGDRKIG

-939 IFDIRNVQAMTDIKT
+939 LFDIRNVQAMTDIKT

-977 TLLSDTA
+977 TLLSNNT
-984 LLRSQY
+984 LLRNQY

-1049 SWIAISGTLCE
+1049 SWIAISGSLCE

-1106 RNEVTGHMFKFP
+1106 RNEVTGHTFKFP

-1141 PRSIDSE
+1141 PHSIDSE
-1148 ELMES
+1148 ELVES

-1182 AVNAIVKYHYR
+1182 AVNAIVKFHYR
-1193 RECQDGSLTALLCGE
+1193 RDCQEGSLTALLCGE

-1231 NFYVWDYLLRVKE
+1231 NFYVWDYLLRIKE

-1263 DRRMYSESSQ
+1263 DRRAAHVESNQ
-1273 RFTILRCYCHLI
+1273 RFATLRCYCHLI

-1292 QTLGKDGKFQLFV
+1292 QTLGKDGKFQLFI
-1305 CLAAREKLLHPMLRP
+1305 CLAAREQLLHVMLRP
-1320 MSDARSTMD
+1320 MSEARSTAD
-1329 MYEESSFLR
+1329 MYEENSFLR
-1338 NPTLLTFLIH
+1338 NRTLLNFLIH
-1348 ILEPLSEFHIVLE
+1348 ILEPLCEFHIVLE

>member
-1 MNMSLGIGARGSEQH
+1 MIEKRKIAAGRFLRTENGRSLRRRHADDYDGGCVEPSEHVTHCNARRWIGRTRAKCWDIIQTQCHGIPST
-16 PLRFADYFVIC
+16 
-27 GLDKDSGLEP
+27 S
-37 DKYFGDSLQCTPLD
+37 TPS
-51 RAYEGKVLGHYPDSV
+51 A
-66 PWNPFDDHAV
+66 
-76 CMLCLPS
+76 C

-101 VLTKQDGHRTYGFS
+101 VLTKEDGHRTYGFS

-121 CRNRKICIAMHTLQ
+121 CRNRKICAAMQTLQ

-149 PPTVRKGQ
+149 PPTARKGQ

-167 HFKLSAHSPSAAL
+167 HFKLSAHSPGAAL
-180 GYYDYTKDK
+180 AYYDSTKDK

-195 ISLLCQQPYLYAAKT
+195 ISLLCQQPYLHAAKT
-210 FLTNLYK
+210 FLNNLYK
-217 CYLFKNREDLDEMN
+217 
-231 LENETSDEI
+231 
-240 VARCVPRHPGP
+240 CVPRHPGP

-261 LLHNIPVPLP
+261 LLYNVPVPLP
-271 GKSLKFY
+271 GKSLKFF

-298 MLELPMLDY
+298 SLELPMLDY

-334 LLRSSDF
+334 LLRSADF
-341 HKLMAVSECIT
+341 HKLMVVSECIT

-424 KMQFITEIRALLNKY
+424 KVQFIAEIRALLNKY

-483 LDWDRPEP
+483 LDWDRPELGP
-491 PSSQSDNL
+491 QSDNL

-511 VDDIDSMEDTTK
+511 VDDIDPAEDTTN

-530 EEYQDTLIFNN
+530 EDYQETLVFNN
-541 AIREIFLN
+541 AIREMFLN

-616 MSTWSELDYNIK
+616 MSTWSELDFNIK

-634 SALKKKVG
+634 SLLKKKIG

-654 TNIADIQQILEQRL
+654 TSIADTQQVLEQRL
-668 TNVDFETNPPTEI
+668 TNVDFETNPPAEI

-703 PTQSSRREQ
+703 PAQSILRSRRGQ

-722 DNGKPATPQESQS
+722 DANRKPATPQESQS

-817 NKQGKSALWSHLAM
+817 NKQGKSALWSHLTM
-831 YQEAVECNDATKS
+831 YQETEECNDATKS

-858 KFFGMP
+858 RFFGIP
-864 HRLISSLRSKSIIA
+864 DRLVSSLRGKSMFEIA
-878 ITSYIK
+878 SYIR
-884 DSLNDKPGIG
+884 DNLN
-894 LPQQDLSNLQLE
+894 DLSNLQLE

-913 GADKHKS
+913 STDKHKS
-920 PGDRKSVG
+920 PGERKTVG

-977 TLLSDTA
+977 TLLSDSA

-1091 NTGLSPKWMVEHVVV
+1091 NTGMSPKWMVEHVVV

-1148 ELMES
+1148 ELVES

-1182 AVNAIVKYHYR
+1182 AVNSIVKYHYR

-1231 NFYVWDYLLRVKE
+1231 NFYVWDYFLRVKE
-1244 NFEISLLEEMDEY
+1244 NFEISLLEEVDEY
-1257 SQRLNR
+1257 SQQRLNR
-1263 DRRMYSESSQ
+1263 DRRANAGSSQ
-1273 RFTILRCYCHLI
+1273 RLTILRCYCHLL

-1292 QTLGKDGKFQLFV
+1292 QTLGKDGKFQLFI
-1305 CLAAREKLLHPMLRP
+1305 CLAAREQLLHPMLRP
-1320 MSDARSTMD
+1320 MSDVRSTTD
-1329 MYEESSFLR
+1329 MYEENSFLR

>member
-1 MNMSLGIGARGSEQH
+1 MNGSLGIMRGPEQH
-16 PLRFADYFVIC
+16 PQRFADYFVIC

-51 RAYEGKVLGHYPDSV
+51 RAYKSKVLGHYPDSV
-66 PWNPFDDHAV
+66 PWNPFDEHAV

-101 VLTKQDGHRTYGFS
+101 VLTKEDGHRTYGFS

-121 CRNRKICIAMHTLQ
+121 CRNRKICAAMQTLQ

-149 PPTVRKGQ
+149 PPTARKGQ

-167 HFKLSAHSPSAAL
+167 HFKLSAHSPGAAL
-180 GYYDYTKDK
+180 GYYDSTKDK

-195 ISLLCQQPYLYAAKT
+195 ISLLCQQPYLHAAKT

-217 CYLFKNREDLDEMN
+217 
-231 LENETSDEI
+231 
-240 VARCVPRHPGP
+240 CVPRHPGP

-261 LLHNIPVPLP
+261 LLYNVPVPLP
-271 GKSLKFY
+271 GKSLKFFI
-278 VPNDEPAKSP
+278 PNDEPAKSP
-288 LELVIHQPSP
+288 LELVIHQPTPSQ
-298 MLELPMLDY
+298 ELQMLDY
-307 PLKDV
+307 PLKDI

-319 CLIQLFTCV
+319 CVIQLFTCV

-341 HKLMAVSECIT
+341 HKLMVVSECIT

-382 IMGLHAHSEGG
+382 IMGLHAQSEGG

-424 KMQFITEIRALLNKY
+424 KMQFIAEIRALLNKY
-439 KVPHSGKTDNMVI
+439 KVPHAGKTDNTVI
-452 NYYNGDIMTS
+452 NHYNGDIMTS
-462 SLTLPGSGFH
+462 SLTLPGSGCH

-483 LDWDRPEP
+483 LDWNRPEP
-491 PSSQSDNL
+491 TPQSDTL
-499 QRIVDIV
+499 QRIVDIA
-506 KRSVN
+506 KRTGVN
-511 VDDIDSMEDTTK
+511 VEDIDSVEDNVK
-523 EKILTPQ
+523 EQILSPQ
-530 EEYQDTLIFNN
+530 EEYQEMLMFNN

-549 RFVQMFSSY
+549 RFVQIFSNY

-563 QPSQDKDEWINNRDS
+563 QPSQDKDEWLNNRDS

-616 MSTWSELDYNIK
+616 MSTWSELDFNTR

-634 SALKKKVG
+634 SLLRKKVG
-642 ESIIRSMRYEPC
+642 EGIVRSTRYEPC
-654 TNIADIQQILEQRL
+654 TSIEESQKVLEQRL

-681 LPHRAAY
+681 VPHRAAY
-688 FRSFPLLDSVVLNKE
+688 FRSFPLLDSVALNKE
-703 PTQSSRREQ
+703 PTQSILRSRRGQ

-722 DNGKPATPQESQS
+722 ESNGKTSVPQETQS

-831 YQEAVECNDATKS
+831 YQEEECNDPSKP
-844 IDPNFLSPAKKSPN
+844 IDPNFLSPDLPN
-858 KFFGMP
+858 
-864 HRLISSLRSKSIIA
+864 LA
-878 ITSYIK
+878 
-884 DSLNDKPGIG
+884 
-894 LPQQDLSNLQLE
+894 LE
-906 TDVSPTR
+906 IDSPTR
-913 GADKHKS
+913 GTDKHKS
-920 PGDRKSVG
+920 PGDRKIG
-928 PEHLRPLPDSL
+928 PEHLRPLPNSL
-939 IFDIRNVQAMTDIKT
+939 LFDIRNVQAMTDIKT

-977 TLLSDTA
+977 TLLSDTR

-1106 RNEVTGHMFKFP
+1106 RNEVTGHTFKFP

-1141 PRSIDSE
+1141 PRNIDSE
-1148 ELMES
+1148 ELVES

-1170 LSQVELQHMLGE
+1170 VSQVELQHMLGE
-1182 AVNAIVKYHYR
+1182 SVNAIVKFHYR

-1219 LFGFKNQRIFGR
+1219 LFGFKNQRIFGK

-1257 SQRLNR
+1257 SQRLNK
-1263 DRRMYSESSQ
+1263 DRRIHVENNQ
-1273 RFTILRCYCHLI
+1273 RFTTLRCYCHLI
-1285 DQINMFS
+1285 DQINLFS
-1292 QTLGKDGKFQLFV
+1292 QTLGKDGKFQLFI
-1305 CLAAREKLLHPMLRP
+1305 CLAAREQLLHSMLRP
-1320 MSDARSTMD
+1320 MSEARSTAD
-1329 MYEESSFLR
+1329 MYEETSFLR
-1338 NPTLLTFLIH
+1338 NTTLLNFLIH

>member
-1 MNMSLGIGARGSEQH
+1 MNGSLGIMRGPEQH
-16 PLRFADYFVIC
+16 PQRFADYFVIC

-51 RAYEGKVLGHYPDSV
+51 RAYKSKVLGHYPDSV
-66 PWNPFDDHAV
+66 PWNPFDEHAV

-101 VLTKQDGHRTYGFS
+101 VLTKEDGHRTYGFS

-121 CRNRKICIAMHTLQ
+121 CRNRKICAAMQTLQ

-149 PPTVRKGQ
+149 PPTARKGQ

-167 HFKLSAHSPSAAL
+167 HFKLSAHSPGAAL
-180 GYYDYTKDK
+180 GYYDSTKDK

-195 ISLLCQQPYLYAAKT
+195 ISLLCQQPYLHAAKT

-217 CYLFKNREDLDEMN
+217 
-231 LENETSDEI
+231 
-240 VARCVPRHPGP
+240 CVPRHPGP

-261 LLHNIPVPLP
+261 LLYNVPVPLP
-271 GKSLKFY
+271 GKSLKFFI
-278 VPNDEPAKSP
+278 PNDEPAKSP
-288 LELVIHQPSP
+288 LELVIHQPTPSQ
-298 MLELPMLDY
+298 ELQMLDY
-307 PLKDV
+307 PLKDI

-319 CLIQLFTCV
+319 CVIQLFTCV

-341 HKLMAVSECIT
+341 HKLMVVSECIT

-382 IMGLHAHSEGG
+382 IMGLHAQSEGG

-424 KMQFITEIRALLNKY
+424 KMQFIAEIRALLNKY
-439 KVPHSGKTDNMVI
+439 KVPQAGKTDNTVI
-452 NYYNGDIMTS
+452 NHYNGDIMTS
-462 SLTLPGSGFH
+462 SLTLPGSGCH

-483 LDWDRPEP
+483 LDWNRPEP
-491 PSSQSDNL
+491 TSQSDTL
-499 QRIVDIV
+499 QRIVDIA
-506 KRSVN
+506 KRTVN
-511 VDDIDSMEDTTK
+511 VEDIDSVEDNVK
-523 EKILTPQ
+523 EQILSPQ
-530 EEYQDTLIFNN
+530 EEYQEMLMFNN

-549 RFVQMFSSY
+549 RFVQIFSNY

-563 QPSQDKDEWINNRDS
+563 QPSQDKDEWLNNRDS

-616 MSTWSELDYNIK
+616 MSTWSELDFNTR

-634 SALKKKVG
+634 SLLRKKVG
-642 ESIIRSMRYEPC
+642 EGIVRSTRYEPC
-654 TNIADIQQILEQRL
+654 TSIEESQKVLEQRL

-681 LPHRAAY
+681 VPHRAAY
-688 FRSFPLLDSVVLNKE
+688 FRSFPLLDSVALNKE
-703 PTQSSRREQ
+703 PTQSSRRGQ

-722 DNGKPATPQESQS
+722 ESNGKTPVPQETQS

-831 YQEAVECNDATKS
+831 YQEEECNDPSKP
-844 IDPNFLSPAKKSPN
+844 IDPNFLSPDKVLKVEISFSYVDTLHSLSSKKSPSS
-858 KFFGMP
+858 FFGLP
-864 HRLISSLRSKSIIA
+864 ERLISSLKGKNIFEIA
-878 ITSYIK
+878 SYIK
-884 DSLNDKPGIG
+884 ENFND
-894 LPQQDLSNLQLE
+894 LPNLALE
-906 TDVSPTR
+906 IDSPTR
-913 GADKHKS
+913 GTDKHKS
-920 PGDRKSVG
+920 PGDRKIG
-928 PEHLRPLPDSL
+928 PEHLRPLPNSL
-939 IFDIRNVQAMTDIKT
+939 LFDIRNVQAMTDIKT

-977 TLLSDTA
+977 TLLSDTR
-984 LLRSQY
+984 LLSQY

-1106 RNEVTGHMFKFP
+1106 RNEVTGHTFKFP

-1141 PRSIDSE
+1141 PRNIDSE
-1148 ELMES
+1148 ELVES

-1170 LSQVELQHMLGE
+1170 VSQVELQHMLGE
-1182 AVNAIVKYHYR
+1182 SVNAIVKFHYR

-1219 LFGFKNQRIFGR
+1219 LFGFKNQRIFGK

-1257 SQRLNR
+1257 SQRLNK
-1263 DRRMYSESSQ
+1263 DRRIHVENNQ
-1273 RFTILRCYCHLI
+1273 RFTTLRCYCHLI
-1285 DQINMFS
+1285 DQINLFS
-1292 QTLGKDGKFQLFV
+1292 QTLGKDGKFQLFI
-1305 CLAAREKLLHPMLRP
+1305 CLAAREQLLHSMLRP
-1320 MSDARSTMD
+1320 MSEARSTAD
-1329 MYEESSFLR
+1329 MYEETSFLR
-1338 NPTLLTFLIH
+1338 NTTLLNFLIH

>member
-1 MNMSLGIGARGSEQH
+1 MNGSLGITRGPEQH
-16 PLRFADYFVIC
+16 PQRFADYFVIC

-51 RAYEGKVLGHYPDSV
+51 RAYKSKVLGHYPDSV
-66 PWNPFDDHAV
+66 PWNPFDEHAV

-101 VLTKQDGHRTYGFS
+101 VLTKEDGHRTYGFS

-121 CRNRKICIAMHTLQ
+121 CRNRKICSAMQTLQ

-149 PPTVRKGQ
+149 PPTARKGQ

-167 HFKLSAHSPSAAL
+167 HFKLSAHSPGAAL
-180 GYYDYTKDK
+180 GYYDSTKDK

-195 ISLLCQQPYLYAAKT
+195 ISLLCQQPYLHATKT

-217 CYLFKNREDLDEMN
+217 
-231 LENETSDEI
+231 
-240 VARCVPRHPGP
+240 CVPRHPGP

-261 LLHNIPVPLP
+261 LLYNVPVPLP
-271 GKSLKFY
+271 GKSLKFF

-298 MLELPMLDY
+298 SLELPMLDY

-334 LLRSSDF
+334 LLRSADF
-341 HKLMAVSECIT
+341 HKLMVVSECIT

-382 IMGLHAHSEGG
+382 IMGLHAHNEGG

-424 KMQFITEIRALLNKY
+424 KMQFINEIRALLNKY
-439 KVPHSGKTDNMVI
+439 KIPHSGKTDNMVI

-483 LDWDRPEP
+483 LDWDRPESGP
-491 PSSQSDNL
+491 QSDNL
-499 QRIVDIV
+499 QRTVDIV
-506 KRSVN
+506 KRVN
-511 VDDIDSMEDTTK
+511 MDDIDPIEDTT
-523 EKILTPQ
+523 EKILMPQ
-530 EEYQDTLIFNN
+530 EEYQETLIFNN

-616 MSTWSELDYNIK
+616 MSTWSELDCNIK

-642 ESIIRSMRYEPC
+642 ESIIRSMRYESC
-654 TNIADIQQILEQRL
+654 TSIADTQHILDQRL
-668 TNVDFETNPPTEI
+668 INTDFETNPPAEI

-688 FRSFPLLDSVVLNKE
+688 FRSFPLLDNVALNKE
-703 PTQSSRREQ
+703 PAQSILRSRRGQ

-722 DNGKPATPQESQS
+722 DTNGKPAIPQESQS

-817 NKQGKSALWSHLAM
+817 NKQGKSALWSHLTM
-831 YQEAVECNDATKS
+831 YQESEECNDATKS
-844 IDPNFLSPAKKSPN
+844 IDSNFLSAALAWSVLRKRLDSKKSPN
-858 KFFGMP
+858 KFFGIP
-864 HRLISSLRSKSIIA
+864 DRLVSSLRGKSIIEIA
-878 ITSYIK
+878 SYIK
-884 DSLNDKPGIG
+884 DNFN
-894 LPQQDLSNLQLE
+894 DLSNLQLE

-913 GADKHKS
+913 STDKHKS
-920 PGDRKSVG
+920 SSERKTIG

-939 IFDIRNVQAMTDIKT
+939 IFDIRNIQAMTDIKT

-977 TLLSDTA
+977 TLLSDNA
-984 LLRSQY
+984 LLRTQY

-1091 NTGLSPKWMVEHVVV
+1091 NTGLSPKWMVEHIVV
-1106 RNEVTGHMFKFP
+1106 RNEVTGHTFKFP

-1148 ELMES
+1148 ELVES

-1170 LSQVELQHMLGE
+1170 FSQVELQHMLGE

-1231 NFYVWDYLLRVKE
+1231 NFYVWDYLLRIKE

-1263 DRRMYSESSQ
+1263 DRRVYTESSQ

-1285 DQINMFS
+1285 DQINIFS
-1292 QTLGKDGKFQLFV
+1292 QTLGKDGKFQLFI
-1305 CLAAREKLLHPMLRP
+1305 CLAAREQLLYPMLRP

-1329 MYEESSFLR
+1329 MYEENSFLR

>member
-1 MNMSLGIGARGSEQH
+1 MNGSLGISRGPEQH
-16 PLRFADYFVIC
+16 PQRFADYFVIC

-51 RAYEGKVLGHYPDSV
+51 RAYKSKVLGHYPDSV
-66 PWNPFDDHAV
+66 PWNPFDEHAV

-101 VLTKQDGHRTYGFS
+101 VLTKEDGHRTYGFS

-121 CRNRKICIAMHTLQ
+121 CRNRKICAAMQTLQ

-149 PPTVRKGQ
+149 PPTARKGQ
-157 DGHNTRSLPR
+157 EGHNTRSLPR

-180 GYYDYTKDK
+180 AYYDSTKDK

-195 ISLLCQQPYLYAAKT
+195 ISLLCQQPYLHAART

-217 CYLFKNREDLDEMN
+217 
-231 LENETSDEI
+231 
-240 VARCVPRHPGP
+240 CVPRHPGP

-261 LLHNIPVPLP
+261 LLYNVPVPLP
-271 GKSLKFY
+271 GKSLKFFI
-278 VPNDEPAKSP
+278 PNDEPAKVP
-288 LELVIHQPSP
+288 LELVIHQPMPSQ
-298 MLELPMLDY
+298 ELPMLDY

-319 CLIQLFTCV
+319 CVIQLFTCV

-341 HKLMAVSECIT
+341 NKLMVVSECIT

-382 IMGLHAHSEGG
+382 IMGLHAQSEGG

-424 KMQFITEIRALLNKY
+424 KMQFIAEIRALLNMY
-439 KVPHSGKTDNMVI
+439 KVPQTGKTDNMFI
-452 NYYNGDIMTS
+452 NYVNGDIMTS

-483 LDWDRPEP
+483 LDWDRPDSTP
-491 PSSQSDNL
+491 QTDAF

-506 KRSVN
+506 KRTGVN
-511 VDDIDSMEDTTK
+511 VDDIDSVEDTIN

-530 EEYQDTLIFNN
+530 EEYQETLIFNN

-549 RFVQMFSSY
+549 RFVQMFCSY

-563 QPSQDKDEWINNRDS
+563 LPSQDKDEWLNNRDS

-584 ATFLSDQPTQHL
+584 ATFLSDQPAQHL

-628 VFDQRI
+628 VFDDRI
-634 SALKKKVG
+634 TFLKKKVG
-642 ESIIRSMRYEPC
+642 EIIIRSTRYETC
-654 TNIADIQQILEQRL
+654 TSMTETQKVLEQRL

-681 LPHRAAY
+681 VPHRAAY
-688 FRSFPLLDSVVLNKE
+688 FRSFPLLDTVALNKE
-703 PTQSSRREQ
+703 PAQSSRKGQ

-722 DNGKPATPQESQS
+722 ESNGKTAVPQESQS

-787 GGESLS
+787 ASESLS

-807 LERVWSHGLQ
+807 LERIWSHGLQ
-817 NKQGKSALWSHLAM
+817 NKQGKSALWSHLTM
-831 YQEAVECNDATKS
+831 YQELEECNVTTKT
-844 IDPNFLSPAKKSPN
+844 IDPNFLSPVPKKSPN
-858 KFFGMP
+858 KLFGLP
-864 HRLISSLRSKSIIA
+864 DRLIASLKSRNIFEIA
-878 ITSYIK
+878 SYIK
-884 DSLNDKPGIG
+884 ENFN
-894 LPQQDLSNLQLE
+894 DLSKLALE

-913 GADKHKS
+913 GTDKHKS
-920 PGDRKSVG
+920 PGERRAIG
-928 PEHLRPLPDSL
+928 PEHLRPLPESL
-939 IFDIRNVQAMTDIKT
+939 TFDIRNIQAMTDIKT

-1068 GALEFVFHH
+1068 AALEFVFHH

-1106 RNEVTGHMFKFP
+1106 RNEVTGHTFKFP
-1118 CGRWLGRGIDDGS
+1118 CGRWLGKGIDDGS

-1141 PRSIDSE
+1141 PSSIDNE
-1148 ELMES
+1148 ELVES

-1170 LSQVELQHMLGE
+1170 LSEVELQHMLGE
-1182 AVNAIVKYHYR
+1182 AVNAIVKYYYR
-1193 RECQDGSLTALLCGE
+1193 RECQDSSLTALLCGE

-1244 NFEISLLEEMDEY
+1244 NFEISLLEEMDDY

-1263 DRRMYSESSQ
+1263 SKKIQSNQ
-1273 RFTILRCYCHLI
+1273 RWFTILRCYSHLI
-1285 DQINMFS
+1285 DQINIFS
-1292 QTLGKDGKFQLFV
+1292 QTLGKDGKFQLFI
-1305 CLAAREKLLHPMLRP
+1305 CLAAREQLLHPMLRP
-1320 MSDARSTMD
+1320 MSEARSTSD
-1329 MYEESSFLR
+1329 MYEENSFLR
-1338 NPTLLTFLIH
+1338 NPSLLTFLIH
-1348 ILEPLSEFHIVLE
+1348 ILEPLSDFHIVLE

>member
-1 MNMSLGIGARGSEQH
+1 MNGSLGIMRGPEQH
-16 PLRFADYFVIC
+16 PQRFADYFVIC

-51 RAYEGKVLGHYPDSV
+51 RAYKSKVLGHYPDSV
-66 PWNPFDDHAV
+66 PWNPFDEHAV

-101 VLTKQDGHRTYGFS
+101 VLTKEDGHRTYGFS

-121 CRNRKICIAMHTLQ
+121 CRNRKICAAMQTLQ

-149 PPTVRKGQ
+149 PPTARKGQ

-167 HFKLSAHSPSAAL
+167 HFKLSAHSPGAAL
-180 GYYDYTKDK
+180 GYYDSTKDK

-195 ISLLCQQPYLYAAKT
+195 ISLLCQQPYLHAAKT

-217 CYLFKNREDLDEMN
+217 
-231 LENETSDEI
+231 
-240 VARCVPRHPGP
+240 CVPRHPGP

-261 LLHNIPVPLP
+261 LLYNVPVPLP
-271 GKSLKFY
+271 GKSLKFFI
-278 VPNDEPAKSP
+278 PNDEPAKSP
-288 LELVIHQPSP
+288 LELVIHQPTPSQ
-298 MLELPMLDY
+298 ELQMLDY
-307 PLKDV
+307 PLKDI

-319 CLIQLFTCV
+319 CVIQLFTCV

-341 HKLMAVSECIT
+341 HKLMVVSECIT

-382 IMGLHAHSEGG
+382 IMGLHAQSEGG

-424 KMQFITEIRALLNKY
+424 KMQFIAEIRALLNKY
-439 KVPHSGKTDNMVI
+439 KVPHAGKTDNTVI
-452 NYYNGDIMTS
+452 NHHNGDIMTS
-462 SLTLPGSGFH
+462 SLTLPGSGCH

-483 LDWDRPEP
+483 LDWNRPEP
-491 PSSQSDNL
+491 TSQSDTL
-499 QRIVDIV
+499 QRIVDIA
-506 KRSVN
+506 KRTVN
-511 VDDIDSMEDTTK
+511 VEDIDSVEDNVK
-523 EKILTPQ
+523 EQILSPQ
-530 EEYQDTLIFNN
+530 EEYQEMLMFNN

-549 RFVQMFSSY
+549 RFVQIFSNY

-563 QPSQDKDEWINNRDS
+563 QPSQDKDEWLNNRDS

-616 MSTWSELDYNIK
+616 MSTWSELDFNTR

-634 SALKKKVG
+634 SLLRKKVG
-642 ESIIRSMRYEPC
+642 EGIVRSTRYEPC
-654 TNIADIQQILEQRL
+654 TSIEESQKVLEQRL
-668 TNVDFETNPPTEI
+668 TNVDFETNPPAEI
-681 LPHRAAY
+681 VPHRAAY
-688 FRSFPLLDSVVLNKE
+688 FRSFPLLDSVALNKE
-703 PTQSSRREQ
+703 PTQSILRSRRGQ
-712 TQWKYKMKSM
+712 TQWKYKMKSIES
-722 DNGKPATPQESQS
+722 NGKTPVPQETQS

-831 YQEAVECNDATKS
+831 YQEEECNDPSKP
-844 IDPNFLSPAKKSPN
+844 IDPNFLSPALAWCVLRKRLDYLPN
-858 KFFGMP
+858 
-864 HRLISSLRSKSIIA
+864 LA
-878 ITSYIK
+878 
-884 DSLNDKPGIG
+884 
-894 LPQQDLSNLQLE
+894 LE
-906 TDVSPTR
+906 IDSPTR
-913 GADKHKS
+913 GTDKHKS
-920 PGDRKSVG
+920 PGDRKIG
-928 PEHLRPLPDSL
+928 PEHLRPLPNSL
-939 IFDIRNVQAMTDIKT
+939 LFDIRNVQAMTDIKT

-977 TLLSDTA
+977 TLLSDTR

-1106 RNEVTGHMFKFP
+1106 RNEVTGHTFKFP

-1141 PRSIDSE
+1141 PRNIDSE
-1148 ELMES
+1148 ELVES

-1170 LSQVELQHMLGE
+1170 VSQVELQHMLGE
-1182 AVNAIVKYHYR
+1182 SVNAIVKFHYR

-1219 LFGFKNQRIFGR
+1219 LFGFKNQRIFGK

-1263 DRRMYSESSQ
+1263 DRRIHAENNQ
-1273 RFTILRCYCHLI
+1273 RFTTLRCYCHLI
-1285 DQINMFS
+1285 DQINLFS
-1292 QTLGKDGKFQLFV
+1292 QTLGKDGKFQLFI
-1305 CLAAREKLLHPMLRP
+1305 CLAAREQLLHSMLRP
-1320 MSDARSTMD
+1320 MSEARSTAD
-1329 MYEESSFLR
+1329 MYEETSFLR
-1338 NPTLLTFLIH
+1338 NTTLLNFLIH

>member
-1 MNMSLGIGARGSEQH
+1 MNGSLGIMRGPEQH
-16 PLRFADYFVIC
+16 PQRFADYFVIC

-51 RAYEGKVLGHYPDSV
+51 RAYKSKVLGHYPDSV
-66 PWNPFDDHAV
+66 PWNPFDEHAV

-101 VLTKQDGHRTYGFS
+101 VLTKEDGHRTYGFS

-121 CRNRKICIAMHTLQ
+121 CRNRKICAAMQTLQ

-149 PPTVRKGQ
+149 PPTGRKGQ

-167 HFKLSAHSPSAAL
+167 HFKLSAHSPGAAL
-180 GYYDYTKDK
+180 RYYDSTKDK

-195 ISLLCQQPYLYAAKT
+195 ISLLCQQPYLHAART

-217 CYLFKNREDLDEMN
+217 
-231 LENETSDEI
+231 
-240 VARCVPRHPGP
+240 CVPRHPGP

-261 LLHNIPVPLP
+261 LLYNVPVPLP
-271 GKSLKFY
+271 GKSLKFF

-288 LELVIHQPSP
+288 LELVIHQPTSSQ
-298 MLELPMLDY
+298 ELPMLDY
-307 PLKDV
+307 PLKDM

-319 CLIQLFTCV
+319 CVIQLFTCV

-341 HKLMAVSECIT
+341 HKLMVVSECIT

-382 IMGLHAHSEGG
+382 IMGLHAQNEGG

-424 KMQFITEIRALLNKY
+424 KMQFIAEIKALLNKY
-439 KVPHSGKTDNMVI
+439 KVPHTGKTDNMII
-452 NYYNGDIMTS
+452 NHYNGDIMTS

-472 LPRRKHSLHDV
+472 LPRRKHSLHDI

-491 PSSQSDNL
+491 TPQSDNL

-506 KRSVN
+506 KRTGVN
-511 VDDIDSMEDTTK
+511 VDDIDSIEDNNMK
-523 EKILTPQ
+523 ERILAPQ
-530 EEYQDTLIFNN
+530 EEYQETLMFNN

-549 RFVQMFSSY
+549 RFVQIFSSY

-563 QPSQDKDEWINNRDS
+563 QPSQEKDEWLSNRDS

-616 MSTWSELDYNIK
+616 MSTWSELDFNIR

-634 SALKKKVG
+634 SLLKKKVG
-642 ESIIRSMRYEPC
+642 EAIVRSTRYEPC
-654 TNIADIQQILEQRL
+654 TNVEDSQKVLEQRL

-688 FRSFPLLDSVVLNKE
+688 FRSFPLLDTVALNKE
-703 PTQSSRREQ
+703 PAQSSRRGQ

-722 DNGKPATPQESQS
+722 EANGKPPAPQETQS

-817 NKQGKSALWSHLAM
+817 NKQGKSALWSHLTM
-831 YQEAVECNDATKS
+831 YQELEECNDATKS
-844 IDPNFLSPAKKSPN
+844 IDSDFLSPALAWCVLRK
-858 KFFGMP
+858 
-864 HRLISSLRSKSIIA
+864 RLD
-878 ITSYIK
+878 Y
-884 DSLNDKPGIG
+884 
-894 LPQQDLSNLQLE
+894 LSNLALE

-913 GADKHKS
+913 GTDKHKS
-920 PGDRKSVG
+920 PGDRKIG

-977 TLLSDTA
+977 TLLSHTA

-1068 GALEFVFHH
+1068 GALEFVFLHN
-1077 KNLGVLSTLRIGHD
+1077 NLGVLSTLRIGHD

-1106 RNEVTGHMFKFP
+1106 RNEVTGHTFKFP

-1148 ELMES
+1148 ELVES

-1182 AVNAIVKYHYR
+1182 SVNAIVKFHYR

-1219 LFGFKNQRIFGR
+1219 LFGFKNQRIFGK

-1244 NFEISLLEEMDEY
+1244 NFEMSLLEQMNEY

-1263 DRRMYSESSQ
+1263 DRRARTENNLK
-1273 RFTILRCYCHLI
+1273 RFATLRCYCHLI

-1305 CLAAREKLLHPMLRP
+1305 CLAAREQLLHSMLRP
-1320 MSDARSTMD
+1320 MSEARSTAE
-1329 MYEESSFLR
+1329 MYEENSFLR
-1338 NPTLLTFLIH
+1338 NSTLLNFLIH

>member
-1 MNMSLGIGARGSEQH
+1 MNGSLGIGAREQH
-16 PLRFADYFVIC
+16 PQRFADYFVIC

-51 RAYEGKVLGHYPDSV
+51 RAYKSKVLGHYPDSV
-66 PWNPFDDHAV
+66 PWNPFDEHAV

-101 VLTKQDGHRTYGFS
+101 VLTKEDGHRTYGFS

-121 CRNRKICIAMHTLQ
+121 CRNRKICAAMQTLQ

-149 PPTVRKGQ
+149 PPTARKGQ

-167 HFKLSAHSPSAAL
+167 HFKLSAHSPGAAL
-180 GYYDYTKDK
+180 GYYDSTKDK

-195 ISLLCQQPYLYAAKT
+195 ISLLCQQPYLHAAKT

-217 CYLFKNREDLDEMN
+217 
-231 LENETSDEI
+231 
-240 VARCVPRHPGP
+240 CVPRHPGP

-261 LLHNIPVPLP
+261 LLYNVPVPLS
-271 GKSLKFY
+271 GKSLKFF

-298 MLELPMLDY
+298 SLELPMLDY

-334 LLRSSDF
+334 LLRSADF
-341 HKLMAVSECIT
+341 HKLMVVSECIT

-382 IMGLHAHSEGG
+382 IMGLHAYSEGG

-462 SLTLPGSGFH
+462 SLTLPGSGFPF
-472 LPRRKHSLHDV
+472 PRRKHSLHDV

-491 PSSQSDNL
+491 GPQTDNL
-499 QRIVDIV
+499 QRIDV
-506 KRSVN
+506 KKSVH
-511 VDDIDSMEDTTK
+511 DDIDCIEDIAN
-523 EKILTPQ
+523 EKILTSQ
-530 EEYQDTLIFNN
+530 EEYRDTLVFNN
-541 AIREIFLN
+541 AVREIFLN

-558 EHFVI
+558 EQFVI
-563 QPSQDKDEWINNRDS
+563 HPSQDKDEWITNRDS

-616 MSTWSELDYNIK
+616 MSTWSELDCNIK

-634 SALKKKVG
+634 SALKKRVG
-642 ESIIRSMRYEPC
+642 ENIIRSMRYESC
-654 TNIADIQQILEQRL
+654 TSIAETQQILEQRL
-668 TNVDFETNPPTEI
+668 TNVDFETNPPAEI

-688 FRSFPLLDSVVLNKE
+688 FRSFPPLDSVVLNKE
-703 PTQSSRREQ
+703 PAQSSRRGQ

-722 DNGKPATPQESQS
+722 DTNGKPATPQESQS

-817 NKQGKSALWSHLAM
+817 NKQGKSALWSHLTM
-831 YQEAVECNDATKS
+831 YQEAEECNDATKS
-844 IDPNFLSPAKKSPN
+844 IDPNFLSPETKKSPN
-858 KFFGMP
+858 KFFGIP
-864 HRLISSLRSKSIIA
+864 DRLVSSLRGKSITEIA
-878 ITSYIK
+878 SYFK
-884 DSLNDKPGIG
+884 DNSN
-894 LPQQDLSNLQLE
+894 DLSNLQLE

-913 GADKHKS
+913 GADRHKS
-920 PGDRKSVG
+920 SGERKTIG

-954 HIGYARAW
+954 HMGYARAW

-1244 NFEISLLEEMDEY
+1244 NFEISLLEQMDEY
-1257 SQRLNR
+1257 SQRLKR
-1263 DRRMYSESSQ
+1263 DRRVYAESNQ

-1292 QTLGKDGKFQLFV
+1292 QTLGKDGKFQLFI
-1305 CLAAREKLLHPMLRP
+1305 CLAAREQLLHPMLRP
-1320 MSDARSTMD
+1320 MSDARSTVD
-1329 MYEESSFLR
+1329 MYEENSFLR
-1338 NPTLLTFLIH
+1338 NPTLLSFLIH

-1361 KSLTHGISSI
+1361 KSLTHGISSTVLSV
-1371 C
+1371 

>member
-1 MNMSLGIGARGSEQH
+1 MNGSLGIMRGPEQH
-16 PLRFADYFVIC
+16 PQRFADYFVIC

-51 RAYEGKVLGHYPDSV
+51 RAYKSKVLGHYPDSV
-66 PWNPFDDHAV
+66 PWNPFDEHAV

-101 VLTKQDGHRTYGFS
+101 VLTKEDGHRTYGFS

-121 CRNRKICIAMHTLQ
+121 CRNRKICAAMQTLQ

-149 PPTVRKGQ
+149 PPTARKGQ

-167 HFKLSAHSPSAAL
+167 HFKLSAHSPGAAL
-180 GYYDYTKDK
+180 GYYDSTKDK

-195 ISLLCQQPYLYAAKT
+195 ISLLCQQPYLHAAKT

-217 CYLFKNREDLDEMN
+217 
-231 LENETSDEI
+231 
-240 VARCVPRHPGP
+240 CVPRHPGP

-261 LLHNIPVPLP
+261 LLYNVPVPLP
-271 GKSLKFY
+271 GKSLKFFI
-278 VPNDEPAKSP
+278 PNDEPAKSP
-288 LELVIHQPSP
+288 LELVIHQPTPSQ
-298 MLELPMLDY
+298 ELQMLDY
-307 PLKDV
+307 PLKDI

-319 CLIQLFTCV
+319 CVIQLFTCV

-341 HKLMAVSECIT
+341 HKLMVVSECIT

-382 IMGLHAHSEGG
+382 IMGLHAQSEGG

-424 KMQFITEIRALLNKY
+424 KMQFIAEIRALLNKY
-439 KVPHSGKTDNMVI
+439 KVPHAGKTDNTVI
-452 NYYNGDIMTS
+452 NHHNGDIMTS
-462 SLTLPGSGFH
+462 SLTLPGSGCH

-483 LDWDRPEP
+483 LDWNRPEP
-491 PSSQSDNL
+491 TSQSDTL
-499 QRIVDIV
+499 QRIVDIA
-506 KRSVN
+506 KRTGVN
-511 VDDIDSMEDTTK
+511 VEDIDSVEDNVK
-523 EKILTPQ
+523 EQILSPQ
-530 EEYQDTLIFNN
+530 EEYQEMLMFNN

-549 RFVQMFSSY
+549 RFVQIFSNY

-563 QPSQDKDEWINNRDS
+563 QPSQDKDEWLNNRDS

-616 MSTWSELDYNIK
+616 MSTWSELDFNTR

-634 SALKKKVG
+634 SLLRKKVG
-642 ESIIRSMRYEPC
+642 EGIVRSTRYEPC
-654 TNIADIQQILEQRL
+654 TSIEESQKVLEQRL
-668 TNVDFETNPPTEI
+668 TNVDFETNPPAEI
-681 LPHRAAY
+681 VPHRAAY
-688 FRSFPLLDSVVLNKE
+688 FRSFPLLDSVALNKE
-703 PTQSSRREQ
+703 PTQSSRRGQ
-712 TQWKYKMKSM
+712 TQWKYKMKSIES
-722 DNGKPATPQESQS
+722 NGKTPVPQETQS

-831 YQEAVECNDATKS
+831 YQEEECNDPSKP
-844 IDPNFLSPAKKSPN
+844 IDPNFLSPAKKSPSS
-858 KFFGMP
+858 FFGLP
-864 HRLISSLRSKSIIA
+864 ERLISSLKGKNIFEIA
-878 ITSYIK
+878 SYIK
-884 DSLNDKPGIG
+884 ENFND
-894 LPQQDLSNLQLE
+894 LPNLALE
-906 TDVSPTR
+906 IDSPTR
-913 GADKHKS
+913 GTDKHKS
-920 PGDRKSVG
+920 PGDRKIG
-928 PEHLRPLPDSL
+928 PEHLRPLPNSL
-939 IFDIRNVQAMTDIKT
+939 LFDIRNVQAMTDIKT

-977 TLLSDTA
+977 TLLSDTR

-1106 RNEVTGHMFKFP
+1106 RNEVTGHTFKFP

-1141 PRSIDSE
+1141 PRNIDSE
-1148 ELMES
+1148 ELVES

-1170 LSQVELQHMLGE
+1170 VSQVELQHMLGE
-1182 AVNAIVKYHYR
+1182 SVNAIVKFHYR

-1219 LFGFKNQRIFGR
+1219 LFGFKNQRIFGK

-1263 DRRMYSESSQ
+1263 DRRIHAENNQ
-1273 RFTILRCYCHLI
+1273 RFTTLRCYCHLI
-1285 DQINMFS
+1285 DQINLFS
-1292 QTLGKDGKFQLFV
+1292 QTLGKDGKFQLFI
-1305 CLAAREKLLHPMLRP
+1305 CLAAREQLLHSMLRP
-1320 MSDARSTMD
+1320 MSEARSTAD
-1329 MYEESSFLR
+1329 MYEETSFLR
-1338 NPTLLTFLIH
+1338 NTTLLNFLIH

>member
-1 MNMSLGIGARGSEQH
+1 MNGSLGIMRGPDQH
-16 PLRFADYFVIC
+16 PQRFADYFVIC

-51 RAYEGKVLGHYPDSV
+51 RAYKSKVLGHHPDSV
-66 PWNPFDDHAV
+66 PWNLFDEHAV

-89 QKHSVEPTFHSF
+89 QKHSVEPMFHSF
-101 VLTKQDGHRTYGFS
+101 VLTKEDGHRTYGFS

-121 CRNRKICIAMHTLQ
+121 CRNRKICAAMQTLQ

-180 GYYDYTKDK
+180 GYYDSTKDK

-195 ISLLCQQPYLYAAKT
+195 ISLLCQQPYLHAAKT

-217 CYLFKNREDLDEMN
+217 
-231 LENETSDEI
+231 
-240 VARCVPRHPGP
+240 CVPRHPGP

-261 LLHNIPVPLP
+261 LLYNVPVPLP
-271 GKSLKFY
+271 GKSLKFF

-288 LELVIHQPSP
+288 LELVIHQPAP
-298 MLELPMLDY
+298 LQELPMLDY

-319 CLIQLFTCV
+319 CVIQLFTCV

-341 HKLMAVSECIT
+341 HKLMVVSECIT

-382 IMGLHAHSEGG
+382 IMGLHIQNEGG

-424 KMQFITEIRALLNKY
+424 KMQFIAEIRALLNKY
-439 KVPHSGKTDNMVI
+439 KVPYSGKTDNMAM
-452 NYYNGDIMTS
+452 NHLNGDIMTS

-491 PSSQSDNL
+491 TPQSETL
-499 QRIVDIV
+499 QKIVDIV
-506 KRSVN
+506 KRTGVN
-511 VDDIDSMEDTTK
+511 VDDIESIEDNVRDRV
-523 EKILTPQ
+523 LTPQ
-530 EEYQDTLIFNN
+530 EEYQETLMFNN
-541 AIREIFLN
+541 AIRETFLN
-549 RFVQMFSSY
+549 RFVQIFSSY

-563 QPSQDKDEWINNRDS
+563 QPSQDKDEWLNNRDS

-616 MSTWSELDYNIK
+616 MSTWSELDFNIR

-634 SALKKKVG
+634 SLLRKKVG
-642 ESIIRSMRYEPC
+642 EAIVRSTRYEPC
-654 TNIADIQQILEQRL
+654 KSIEESQKVLEQRL

-688 FRSFPLLDSVVLNKE
+688 FRSFPILDSVALNKE
-703 PTQSSRREQ
+703 PAQSSRRGQ

-722 DNGKPATPQESQS
+722 EANGKPPAPQETQS
-735 PRPQTKLSADMSP
+735 PRPQTKFSSDISP

-787 GGESLS
+787 GGESLF

-817 NKQGKSALWSHLAM
+817 NKQGKSALWSHLTM
-831 YQEAVECNDATKS
+831 YQELEECNDAAKT
-844 IDPNFLSPAKKSPN
+844 IDPNFLSPALAWCVLRK
-858 KFFGMP
+858 
-864 HRLISSLRSKSIIA
+864 RLD
-878 ITSYIK
+878 Y
-884 DSLNDKPGIG
+884 
-894 LPQQDLSNLQLE
+894 LSNLALE

-913 GADKHKS
+913 GTDKHKS
-920 PGDRKSVG
+920 LGDRKIG

-939 IFDIRNVQAMTDIKT
+939 LFDIRNVQAMTDIKT

-977 TLLSDTA
+977 TLLSNNT
-984 LLRSQY
+984 LLRNQY

-1049 SWIAISGTLCE
+1049 SWIAISGSLCE

-1106 RNEVTGHMFKFP
+1106 RNEVTGHTFKFP

-1141 PRSIDSE
+1141 PHSIDSE
-1148 ELMES
+1148 ELVES

-1182 AVNAIVKYHYR
+1182 AVNAIVKFHYR
-1193 RECQDGSLTALLCGE
+1193 RDCQEGSLTALLCGE

-1231 NFYVWDYLLRVKE
+1231 NFYVWDYLLRIKE

-1263 DRRMYSESSQ
+1263 DRRVAHVESNQ
-1273 RFTILRCYCHLI
+1273 RFATLRCYCHLI

-1292 QTLGKDGKFQLFV
+1292 QTLGKDGKFQLFI
-1305 CLAAREKLLHPMLRP
+1305 CLAVREQLLHVMLRP
-1320 MSDARSTMD
+1320 MSEARSTAD
-1329 MYEESSFLR
+1329 MYEENSFLR
-1338 NPTLLTFLIH
+1338 NRTLLNFLIH
-1348 ILEPLSEFHIVLE
+1348 ILEPLCEFHIVLE

>member
-1 MNMSLGIGARGSEQH
+1 MNGSLGITRGPEQH
-16 PLRFADYFVIC
+16 PQRFADYFVIC

-37 DKYFGDSLQCTPLD
+37 DKYFERFVEQLRTGAKPSTFRLPVRLPLKTGTRWTDPMYWLLVVFAGDSLQCTPLD
-51 RAYEGKVLGHYPDSV
+51 RAYKSKVLGHYPDSV
-66 PWNPFDDHAV
+66 PWNGPFDEHAV

-89 QKHSVEPTFHSF
+89 QKHSVEPIFHSF
-101 VLTKQDGHRTYGFS
+101 VLTKEDGHRTYGFS

-121 CRNRKICIAMHTLQ
+121 CRNRKICSAMQTLQ

-149 PPTVRKGQ
+149 PPTARKGQ

-167 HFKLSAHSPSAAL
+167 HFKLSAHSPGAAL
-180 GYYDYTKDK
+180 GYYDSTKDK

-195 ISLLCQQPYLYAAKT
+195 ISLLCQQPYLHATKT

-217 CYLFKNREDLDEMN
+217 
-231 LENETSDEI
+231 
-240 VARCVPRHPGP
+240 CVPRHPGP

-261 LLHNIPVPLP
+261 LLYNVPVPLP
-271 GKSLKFY
+271 GKSLKFF

-288 LELVIHQPSP
+288 LELVIHQPSSS
-298 MLELPMLDY
+298 LELPMLDY

-334 LLRSSDF
+334 LLRSADF
-341 HKLMAVSECIT
+341 HKLMVVSECIT

-382 IMGLHAHSEGG
+382 IMGLHAHNEGG

-424 KMQFITEIRALLNKY
+424 KMQFINEIRALLNKY
-439 KVPHSGKTDNMVI
+439 KIPHSGKTDNMVI

-491 PSSQSDNL
+491 GPQSDNL
-499 QRIVDIV
+499 QRTVDIV
-506 KRSVN
+506 KRPVN
-511 VDDIDSMEDTTK
+511 MDDIDPIEDTT

-530 EEYQDTLIFNN
+530 EEYQETLIFNN

-616 MSTWSELDYNIK
+616 MSTWSELDCNIK

-642 ESIIRSMRYEPC
+642 ESIIRSMRYESC
-654 TNIADIQQILEQRL
+654 TGIADTQQILEQRL
-668 TNVDFETNPPTEI
+668 INIDFETNPPTEI

-688 FRSFPLLDSVVLNKE
+688 FRSFPLLDNVVLNKE
-703 PTQSSRREQ
+703 PAQSSRRGQ

-722 DNGKPATPQESQS
+722 DTNGKPAIPQESQS

-817 NKQGKSALWSHLAM
+817 NKQGKSALWSHLTM
-831 YQEAVECNDATKS
+831 YQESEECNDATKS
-844 IDPNFLSPAKKSPN
+844 IDSNFLSPDMIYVYIRICIYVYKRENNYLIVNYIKSLLFCGNAALAWSVLRKRLDSKKSPN
-858 KFFGMP
+858 KFFGIP
-864 HRLISSLRSKSIIA
+864 DRLVSSLRGKSIIEIA
-878 ITSYIK
+878 SYIK
-884 DSLNDKPGIG
+884 DNFN
-894 LPQQDLSNLQLE
+894 DLSNLQLE

-913 GADKHKS
+913 GTDKHKS
-920 PGDRKSVG
+920 PSERKTIG

-977 TLLSDTA
+977 TLLSDIA

-1106 RNEVTGHMFKFP
+1106 RNEVTGHTFKFP

-1148 ELMES
+1148 ELVES

-1170 LSQVELQHMLGE
+1170 FSQVELQHMLGE

-1231 NFYVWDYLLRVKE
+1231 NFYVWDYLLRIKE

-1263 DRRMYSESSQ
+1263 DRRVFTESSQ

-1292 QTLGKDGKFQLFV
+1292 QTRTTSSSNV
-1305 CLAAREKLLHPMLRP
+1305 AADERC
-1320 MSDARSTMD
+1320 AF
-1329 MYEESSFLR
+1329 Y
-1338 NPTLLTFLIH
+1338 NGY
-1348 ILEPLSEFHIVLE
+1348 V
-1361 KSLTHGISSI
+1361 
-1371 C
+1371 

>member
-1 MNMSLGIGARGSEQH
+1 MNGSLGIMRGPEQH
-16 PLRFADYFVIC
+16 PQRFADYFVIC

-51 RAYEGKVLGHYPDSV
+51 RAYKSKVLGHYPDSV
-66 PWNPFDDHAV
+66 PWNPFDEHAV

-101 VLTKQDGHRTYGFS
+101 VLTKEDGHRTYGFS

-121 CRNRKICIAMHTLQ
+121 CRNRKICAAMQTLQ

-149 PPTVRKGQ
+149 PPTARKGQ

-167 HFKLSAHSPSAAL
+167 HFKLSAHSPGAAL
-180 GYYDYTKDK
+180 GYYDSTKDK

-195 ISLLCQQPYLYAAKT
+195 ISLLCQQPYLHAAKT

-217 CYLFKNREDLDEMN
+217 
-231 LENETSDEI
+231 
-240 VARCVPRHPGP
+240 CVPRHPGP

-261 LLHNIPVPLP
+261 LLYNVPVPLP
-271 GKSLKFY
+271 GKSLKFFI
-278 VPNDEPAKSP
+278 PNDEPAKSP
-288 LELVIHQPSP
+288 LELVIHQPTPSQ
-298 MLELPMLDY
+298 ELQMLDY
-307 PLKDV
+307 PLKDI

-319 CLIQLFTCV
+319 CVIQLFTCV

-341 HKLMAVSECIT
+341 HKLMVVSECIT

-382 IMGLHAHSEGG
+382 IMGLHAQSEGG

-424 KMQFITEIRALLNKY
+424 KMQFIAEIRALLNKY
-439 KVPHSGKTDNMVI
+439 KVPHAGKTDNTVI
-452 NYYNGDIMTS
+452 NHYNGDIMTS
-462 SLTLPGSGFH
+462 SLTLPGSGCH

-483 LDWDRPEP
+483 LDWNRPEP
-491 PSSQSDNL
+491 TPQSDTL
-499 QRIVDIV
+499 QRIVDIA
-506 KRSVN
+506 KRTGVN
-511 VDDIDSMEDTTK
+511 VEDIDSVEDNVK
-523 EKILTPQ
+523 EQILSPQ
-530 EEYQDTLIFNN
+530 EEYQEMLMFNN

-549 RFVQMFSSY
+549 RFVQIFSNY

-563 QPSQDKDEWINNRDS
+563 QPSQDKDEWLNNRDS

-616 MSTWSELDYNIK
+616 MSTWSELDFNTR

-634 SALKKKVG
+634 SLLRKKVG
-642 ESIIRSMRYEPC
+642 EGIVRSTRYEPC
-654 TNIADIQQILEQRL
+654 TSIEESQKVLEQRL

-681 LPHRAAY
+681 VPHRAAY
-688 FRSFPLLDSVVLNKE
+688 FRSFPLLDSVALNKE
-703 PTQSSRREQ
+703 PTQSSRRGQ

-722 DNGKPATPQESQS
+722 ESNGKTSVPQETQS

-831 YQEAVECNDATKS
+831 YQEEECNDPSKP
-844 IDPNFLSPAKKSPN
+844 IDPNFLSPDLPN
-858 KFFGMP
+858 
-864 HRLISSLRSKSIIA
+864 LA
-878 ITSYIK
+878 
-884 DSLNDKPGIG
+884 
-894 LPQQDLSNLQLE
+894 LE
-906 TDVSPTR
+906 IDSPTR
-913 GADKHKS
+913 GTDKHKS
-920 PGDRKSVG
+920 PGDRKIG
-928 PEHLRPLPDSL
+928 PEHLRPLPNSL
-939 IFDIRNVQAMTDIKT
+939 LFDIRNVQAMTDIKT

-977 TLLSDTA
+977 TLLSDTR

-1106 RNEVTGHMFKFP
+1106 RNEVTGHTFKFP

-1141 PRSIDSE
+1141 PRNIDSE
-1148 ELMES
+1148 ELVES

-1170 LSQVELQHMLGE
+1170 VSQVELQHMLGE
-1182 AVNAIVKYHYR
+1182 SVNAIVKFHYR

-1219 LFGFKNQRIFGR
+1219 LFGFKNQRIFGK

-1257 SQRLNR
+1257 SQRLNK
-1263 DRRMYSESSQ
+1263 DRRIHVENNQ
-1273 RFTILRCYCHLI
+1273 RFTTLRCYCHLI
-1285 DQINMFS
+1285 DQINLFS
-1292 QTLGKDGKFQLFV
+1292 QTLGKDGKFQLFI
-1305 CLAAREKLLHPMLRP
+1305 CLAAREQLLHSMLRP
-1320 MSDARSTMD
+1320 MSEARSTAD
-1329 MYEESSFLR
+1329 MYEETSFLR
-1338 NPTLLTFLIH
+1338 NTTLLNFLIH

>member
-1 MNMSLGIGARGSEQH
+1 MNGSLGIARGSEQH
-16 PLRFADYFVIC
+16 PQRFADYFVIC

-51 RAYEGKVLGHYPDSV
+51 RAYKSKVLGHYPDSV
-66 PWNPFDDHAV
+66 PWNPFDEHAV

-101 VLTKQDGHRTYGFS
+101 VLTKEDGHRTYGFS

-121 CRNRKICIAMHTLQ
+121 CRNRKICAAMQTLQ

-149 PPTVRKGQ
+149 PPTARKGQ

-167 HFKLSAHSPSAAL
+167 HFKLSAHSPGAAL
-180 GYYDYTKDK
+180 AYYDSTKDK

-195 ISLLCQQPYLYAAKT
+195 ISLLCQQPYLHAAKT
-210 FLTNLYK
+210 FLNNLYK
-217 CYLFKNREDLDEMN
+217 
-231 LENETSDEI
+231 
-240 VARCVPRHPGP
+240 CVPRHPGP

-261 LLHNIPVPLP
+261 LLYNVPVPLP
-271 GKSLKFY
+271 GKSLKFF

-298 MLELPMLDY
+298 SLELPMLDY

-334 LLRSSDF
+334 LLRSADF
-341 HKLMAVSECIT
+341 HKLMVVSECIT

-424 KMQFITEIRALLNKY
+424 KVQFIAEIRALLNKY

-491 PSSQSDNL
+491 SPQSDNL

-506 KRSVN
+506 KRP
-511 VDDIDSMEDTTK
+511 VDDIDPVEDTTN
-523 EKILTPQ
+523 EKLLTPQ
-530 EEYQDTLIFNN
+530 EEYQETLVFNN
-541 AIREIFLN
+541 AIREMFLN

-616 MSTWSELDYNIK
+616 MSTWSELDFNIK

-634 SALKKKVG
+634 SLLKKKIG

-654 TNIADIQQILEQRL
+654 TSITDTQQVLEQRL
-668 TNVDFETNPPTEI
+668 TNVDFETNPPAEI
-681 LPHRAAY
+681 IPHRAAY

-703 PTQSSRREQ
+703 PAQSILRSRRGQ
-712 TQWKYKMKSM
+712 TQWKYKMKSI
-722 DNGKPATPQESQS
+722 DANGKPATPQESQS

-817 NKQGKSALWSHLAM
+817 NKQGKSALWSHLTM
-831 YQEAVECNDATKS
+831 YQESEECNDATKS
-844 IDPNFLSPAKKSPN
+844 IDPNFLSP
-858 KFFGMP
+858 
-864 HRLISSLRSKSIIA
+864 
-878 ITSYIK
+878 
-884 DSLNDKPGIG
+884 
-894 LPQQDLSNLQLE
+894 DLSNLQLE

-913 GADKHKS
+913 GTDKHKS
-920 PGDRKSVG
+920 PGERKTVG

-977 TLLSDTA
+977 TLLSDSA

-1068 GALEFVFHH
+1068 GALEFVFQH

-1091 NTGLSPKWMVEHVVV
+1091 NTGMSPKWMVEHVVV
-1106 RNEVTGHMFKFP
+1106 RNEVTGHTFKFP

-1148 ELMES
+1148 ELVES

-1231 NFYVWDYLLRVKE
+1231 NFYVWDYFLRVKE

-1257 SQRLNR
+1257 SQRLSR
-1263 DRRMYSESSQ
+1263 DRRVHAESSQ

-1292 QTLGKDGKFQLFV
+1292 QTLGKDGKFQLFI
-1305 CLAAREKLLHPMLRP
+1305 CLAAREQLLHPMLRP
-1320 MSDARSTMD
+1320 MSDARSTTD

>member
-1 MNMSLGIGARGSEQH
+1 MNGSLGIMRGPEQH
-16 PLRFADYFVIC
+16 PQRFADYFVIC

-51 RAYEGKVLGHYPDSV
+51 RAYKSKVLGHYPDSV
-66 PWNPFDDHAV
+66 PWNPFDEHAV

-83 GLRFRT
+83 GLKFRT

-101 VLTKQDGHRTYGFS
+101 VLTKEDGHRTYGFS

-121 CRNRKICIAMHTLQ
+121 CRNRKICAAMQTLQ

-149 PPTVRKGQ
+149 PPTARKGQ

-167 HFKLSAHSPSAAL
+167 HFKLSAHSPGAAL
-180 GYYDYTKDK
+180 GYYDSTKDK

-217 CYLFKNREDLDEMN
+217 C
-231 LENETSDEI
+231 
-240 VARCVPRHPGP
+240 VPRHPGP

-261 LLHNIPVPLP
+261 LLYNVPVPLP
-271 GKSLKFY
+271 GKSLKFFI
-278 VPNDEPAKSP
+278 PNDEPAKPP
-288 LELVIHQPSP
+288 LELVIHQPMPSQ
-298 MLELPMLDY
+298 ELPMLDY
-307 PLKDV
+307 PLKDM

-319 CLIQLFTCV
+319 CVIQLFTCV

-341 HKLMAVSECIT
+341 HKLMVVSECIT
-352 ALLFPFS
+352 ALLYPFS

-382 IMGLHAHSEGG
+382 IMGLHAHTEGG

-424 KMQFITEIRALLNKY
+424 KMQFIAEIRALLNKY
-439 KVPHSGKTDNMVI
+439 KVPHTGKTDNMVI
-452 NYYNGDIMTS
+452 NHYNGDIMTS

-491 PSSQSDNL
+491 SPPSDTL
-499 QRIVDIV
+499 QRIVDIA
-506 KRSVN
+506 KRTGVN
-511 VDDIDSMEDTTK
+511 VEDIDSIEDNNVK
-523 EKILTPQ
+523 ERVLSPQ
-530 EEYQDTLIFNN
+530 EEYQETLMFNN

-549 RFVQMFSSY
+549 RFVQIFSSY

-563 QPSQDKDEWINNRDS
+563 QPSQDKDEWLNNRDS

-616 MSTWSELDYNIK
+616 MSTWSELDFNIR

-634 SALKKKVG
+634 SLLRKKVG
-642 ESIIRSMRYEPC
+642 EGIIRSTRYEPC
-654 TNIADIQQILEQRL
+654 TSIDESQKILEQRL

-681 LPHRAAY
+681 VPHRAAY
-688 FRSFPLLDSVVLNKE
+688 FRSFPLLDSVALNKE
-703 PTQSSRREQ
+703 PAQSSRRGQ

-722 DNGKPATPQESQS
+722 ESNGKTQAPQETQS

-817 NKQGKSALWSHLAM
+817 NKQGKSALWSHLTM
-831 YQEAVECNDATKS
+831 YQAVEECNDPDKS
-844 IDPNFLSPAKKSPN
+844 IHSNFLSPAKKSPS
-858 KFFGMP
+858 KFFGLP
-864 HRLISSLRSKSIIA
+864 ERLISSLKGKNIFEIA
-878 ITSYIK
+878 SYIK
-884 DSLNDKPGIG
+884 ENFNDIP
-894 LPQQDLSNLQLE
+894 NLALE
-906 TDVSPTR
+906 IDSPTR
-913 GADKHKS
+913 GTDKHKS
-920 PGDRKSVG
+920 PGDRKIG

-939 IFDIRNVQAMTDIKT
+939 LFDIRNVQAMTDIKT

-977 TLLSDTA
+977 TLLSDTG
-984 LLRSQY
+984 LLKSQY

-1106 RNEVTGHMFKFP
+1106 RNEVTGHTFKFP

-1141 PRSIDSE
+1141 PHSIDSE
-1148 ELMES
+1148 ELVES

-1182 AVNAIVKYHYR
+1182 SVNAIVKFHYR

-1263 DRRMYSESSQ
+1263 DRRIHAENNR
-1273 RFTILRCYCHLI
+1273 RFATLRCYCHLI

-1292 QTLGKDGKFQLFV
+1292 QTLGKDGKFQLFI
-1305 CLAAREKLLHPMLRP
+1305 CLATREQLLHSMLRP
-1320 MSDARSTMD
+1320 MSEARSTAD
-1329 MYEESSFLR
+1329 MYEETSFLR
-1338 NPTLLTFLIH
+1338 NCTLLNFLVH

>member
-1 MNMSLGIGARGSEQH
+1 MNGSLGIMRGPEQH
-16 PLRFADYFVIC
+16 PQRFADYFVIC

-51 RAYEGKVLGHYPDSV
+51 RAYKSKVLGHYPDSV
-66 PWNPFDDHAV
+66 PWNPFDEHAV

-101 VLTKQDGHRTYGFS
+101 VLTKEDGHRTYGFS

-121 CRNRKICIAMHTLQ
+121 CRNRKICAAMQTLQ

-167 HFKLSAHSPSAAL
+167 HFKLSAHSQSAAL
-180 GYYDYTKDK
+180 GYYDSTKDK

-195 ISLLCQQPYLYAAKT
+195 ISLLCQQSYLHAAKT

-217 CYLFKNREDLDEMN
+217 
-231 LENETSDEI
+231 
-240 VARCVPRHPGP
+240 CVPRHPGP

-261 LLHNIPVPLP
+261 ILYNVPVPLP
-271 GKSLKFY
+271 GKSLKFF
-278 VPNDEPAKSP
+278 VPSDEPAKSP
-288 LELVIHQPSP
+288 LELVIYQPTP
-298 MLELPMLDY
+298 LQELPMLDY
-307 PLKDV
+307 PLKDM
-312 FTWLGAD
+312 FTWLGAE
-319 CLIQLFTCV
+319 CVIQLFTCV

-341 HKLMAVSECIT
+341 HKLMVVSECIT

-382 IMGLHAHSEGG
+382 IMGLHAQSEGG

-405 VDIDKQSSQFP
+405 VDIDKQNSQFP

-424 KMQFITEIRALLNKY
+424 RPQFINEIRALLNKY
-439 KVPHSGKTDNMVI
+439 KVPYSGKTDNMVI
-452 NYYNGDIMTS
+452 NHYNGDIMTS

-491 PSSQSDNL
+491 PQSDTL

-506 KRSVN
+506 KRTGVN
-511 VDDIDSMEDTTK
+511 VDDLDSIDDNVK
-523 EKILTPQ
+523 ERILTPQ
-530 EEYQDTLIFNN
+530 EEYQETLMFNN

-549 RFVQMFSSY
+549 RFVQIFSSY

-563 QPSQDKDEWINNRDS
+563 QPSQDKDEWLNNRDS

-611 VDSKV
+611 VDNKV
-616 MSTWSELDYNIK
+616 MSTWSELDFNIR

-634 SALKKKVG
+634 SHLRKKVG
-642 ESIIRSMRYEPC
+642 EAIVRSTRYEPC
-654 TNIADIQQILEQRL
+654 TNIEESQKVLEQRL
-668 TNVDFETNPPTEI
+668 MNVDFETNPPNEI

-688 FRSFPLLDSVVLNKE
+688 FRSFPLLDTVALNKE
-703 PTQSSRREQ
+703 PAQSSRRGQ

-722 DNGKPATPQESQS
+722 ESNGKPPAPQETQS

-817 NKQGKSALWSHLAM
+817 NKQGKSALWSHLTM
-831 YQEAVECNDATKS
+831 YQELEECNESTKS
-844 IDPNFLSPAKKSPN
+844 IDPNFLSPALAWCVLRK
-858 KFFGMP
+858 
-864 HRLISSLRSKSIIA
+864 RLD
-878 ITSYIK
+878 Y
-884 DSLNDKPGIG
+884 
-894 LPQQDLSNLQLE
+894 LSNLALE

-913 GADKHKS
+913 GTDKHKS
-920 PGDRKSVG
+920 PGDRKIG

-939 IFDIRNVQAMTDIKT
+939 LFDIRNVQAMTDIKT

-977 TLLSDTA
+977 TLLSDTT

-1106 RNEVTGHMFKFP
+1106 RNEVTGHTFKFP

-1141 PRSIDSE
+1141 PRSIDNE
-1148 ELMES
+1148 ELVES

-1182 AVNAIVKYHYR
+1182 AVNAIVKFHYR

-1231 NFYVWDYLLRVKE
+1231 NFYVWDYLLRIKE

-1263 DRRMYSESSQ
+1263 GRRAHVESNQ
-1273 RFTILRCYCHLI
+1273 RFTTLRCYCHLI

-1292 QTLGKDGKFQLFV
+1292 QTLGKDGKFQLFI
-1305 CLAAREKLLHPMLRP
+1305 CLAAREQLLHSMLRP
-1320 MSDARSTMD
+1320 MSEARSTTD
-1329 MYEESSFLR
+1329 MYEETSFLR
-1338 NPTLLTFLIH
+1338 NTTLLNFLVH
-1348 ILEPLSEFHIVLE
+1348 ILEPLCEFHIVLE

>member
-1 MNMSLGIGARGSEQH
+1 MNGSLGIMRGPEQH
-16 PLRFADYFVIC
+16 PQRFADYFVIC

-51 RAYEGKVLGHYPDSV
+51 RAYKSKVLGHYPDSV
-66 PWNPFDDHAV
+66 PWNPFDEHAV

-101 VLTKQDGHRTYGFS
+101 VLTKEDGHRTYGFS

-121 CRNRKICIAMHTLQ
+121 CRNRKICAAMQTLQ

-149 PPTVRKGQ
+149 PPTARKGQ

-167 HFKLSAHSPSAAL
+167 HFKLSAHSPGAAL
-180 GYYDYTKDK
+180 GYYDSTKDK

-195 ISLLCQQPYLYAAKT
+195 ISLLCQQPYLHAAKT

-217 CYLFKNREDLDEMN
+217 
-231 LENETSDEI
+231 
-240 VARCVPRHPGP
+240 CVPRHPGP

-261 LLHNIPVPLP
+261 LLYNVPVPLP
-271 GKSLKFY
+271 GKSLKFFI
-278 VPNDEPAKSP
+278 PNDEPAKSP
-288 LELVIHQPSP
+288 LELVIHQPTPSQ
-298 MLELPMLDY
+298 ELQMLDY
-307 PLKDV
+307 PLKDI
-312 FTWLGAD
+312 FAWLGAD
-319 CLIQLFTCV
+319 CVIQLFTCV

-341 HKLMAVSECIT
+341 HKLMVVSECIT

-382 IMGLHAHSEGG
+382 IMGLHAQSEGG

-424 KMQFITEIRALLNKY
+424 KMQFIAEIRALLNKY
-439 KVPHSGKTDNMVI
+439 KVPHTGKTDNTVI
-452 NYYNGDIMTS
+452 NHYNGDIMTS
-462 SLTLPGSGFH
+462 SLTLPGSGCH

-483 LDWDRPEP
+483 LDWNRPETTP
-491 PSSQSDNL
+491 QSDTL
-499 QRIVDIV
+499 QRIVDIA
-506 KRSVN
+506 KRTGVN
-511 VDDIDSMEDTTK
+511 VEDIDSVEDNVK
-523 EKILTPQ
+523 EQILSPQ
-530 EEYQDTLIFNN
+530 EEYQEMLMFNN
-541 AIREIFLN
+541 AIREIFLS
-549 RFVQMFSSY
+549 RFVQIFSNY

-563 QPSQDKDEWINNRDS
+563 QPSQDKDEWLNNRDS

-616 MSTWSELDYNIK
+616 MSTWSELDFNTR

-634 SALKKKVG
+634 SLLRKKVG
-642 ESIIRSMRYEPC
+642 EGIVRSTRYEPC
-654 TNIADIQQILEQRL
+654 TSIEESQKVLEQRL

-681 LPHRAAY
+681 VPHRAAY
-688 FRSFPLLDSVVLNKE
+688 FRSFPLLDSVALNKE
-703 PTQSSRREQ
+703 PTQSSRRGQ

-722 DNGKPATPQESQS
+722 ESNGKTPVPQETQS

-831 YQEAVECNDATKS
+831 YQEEECNDPSKPL
-844 IDPNFLSPAKKSPN
+844 DPNFLSPALAWCVLRKRLDYLPN
-858 KFFGMP
+858 
-864 HRLISSLRSKSIIA
+864 LA
-878 ITSYIK
+878 
-884 DSLNDKPGIG
+884 
-894 LPQQDLSNLQLE
+894 LE
-906 TDVSPTR
+906 IDSPTR
-913 GADKHKS
+913 GTDKHKS
-920 PGDRKSVG
+920 PGDRKIG
-928 PEHLRPLPDSL
+928 PEHLRPLPNSL
-939 IFDIRNVQAMTDIKT
+939 LFDIRNVQAMTDIKT

-977 TLLSDTA
+977 TLLSDTR

-1106 RNEVTGHMFKFP
+1106 RNEVTGHTFKFP

-1141 PRSIDSE
+1141 PHNIDSE
-1148 ELMES
+1148 ELVES

-1170 LSQVELQHMLGE
+1170 VSQVELQHMLGE
-1182 AVNAIVKYHYR
+1182 SVNAIVKFHYR

-1219 LFGFKNQRIFGR
+1219 LFGFKNQRIFGK

-1257 SQRLNR
+1257 SQRLNK
-1263 DRRMYSESSQ
+1263 DRRIHVENNQ
-1273 RFTILRCYCHLI
+1273 RFTTLRCYCHLI
-1285 DQINMFS
+1285 DQINLFS
-1292 QTLGKDGKFQLFV
+1292 QTLGKDGKFQLFI
-1305 CLAAREKLLHPMLRP
+1305 CLAAREQLLHSMLRP
-1320 MSDARSTMD
+1320 MSEARSTAD
-1329 MYEESSFLR
+1329 MYEETSFLR
-1338 NPTLLTFLIH
+1338 NTTLLNFLIH

>member
-1 MNMSLGIGARGSEQH
+1 MNGSLGIMRGPEQH
-16 PLRFADYFVIC
+16 PQRFADYFVIC

-51 RAYEGKVLGHYPDSV
+51 RAYKSKVLGHYPDSV
-66 PWNPFDDHAV
+66 PWNPFDEHAV

-101 VLTKQDGHRTYGFS
+101 VLTKEDGHRTYGFS

-121 CRNRKICIAMHTLQ
+121 CRNRKICAAMQTLQ

-149 PPTVRKGQ
+149 PPTARKGQ

-167 HFKLSAHSPSAAL
+167 HFKLSAHSPGAAL
-180 GYYDYTKDK
+180 GYYDSTKDK

-195 ISLLCQQPYLYAAKT
+195 ISLLCQQPYLHAAKT

-217 CYLFKNREDLDEMN
+217 
-231 LENETSDEI
+231 
-240 VARCVPRHPGP
+240 CVPRHPGP

-261 LLHNIPVPLP
+261 LLYNVPVPLP
-271 GKSLKFY
+271 GKSLKFFI
-278 VPNDEPAKSP
+278 PNDEPAKSP
-288 LELVIHQPSP
+288 LELVIHQPTPSQ
-298 MLELPMLDY
+298 ELQMLDY
-307 PLKDV
+307 PLKDI

-319 CLIQLFTCV
+319 CVIQLFTCV

-341 HKLMAVSECIT
+341 HKLMVVSECIT

-382 IMGLHAHSEGG
+382 IMGLHAQSEGG

-424 KMQFITEIRALLNKY
+424 KMQFIAEIRALLNKY
-439 KVPHSGKTDNMVI
+439 KVPQAGKTDNTVI
-452 NYYNGDIMTS
+452 NHYNGDIMTS
-462 SLTLPGSGFH
+462 SLTLPGSGCH

-483 LDWDRPEP
+483 LDWNRPEP
-491 PSSQSDNL
+491 TSQSDTL
-499 QRIVDIV
+499 QRIVDIA
-506 KRSVN
+506 KRTVN
-511 VDDIDSMEDTTK
+511 VEDIDSVEDNVK
-523 EKILTPQ
+523 EQILSPQ
-530 EEYQDTLIFNN
+530 EEYQEMLMFNN

-549 RFVQMFSSY
+549 RFVQIFSNY

-563 QPSQDKDEWINNRDS
+563 QPSQDKDEWLNNRDS

-616 MSTWSELDYNIK
+616 MSTWSELDFNTR

-634 SALKKKVG
+634 SLLRKKVG
-642 ESIIRSMRYEPC
+642 EGIVRSTRYEPC
-654 TNIADIQQILEQRL
+654 TSIEESQKVLEQRL

-681 LPHRAAY
+681 VPHRAAY
-688 FRSFPLLDSVVLNKE
+688 FRSFPLLDSVALNKE
-703 PTQSSRREQ
+703 PTQSSRRGQ

-722 DNGKPATPQESQS
+722 ESNGKTPVPQETQS

-831 YQEAVECNDATKS
+831 YQEEECNDPSKP
-844 IDPNFLSPAKKSPN
+844 IDPNFLSPALAWCVLRKRLDYLPN
-858 KFFGMP
+858 
-864 HRLISSLRSKSIIA
+864 LA
-878 ITSYIK
+878 
-884 DSLNDKPGIG
+884 
-894 LPQQDLSNLQLE
+894 LE
-906 TDVSPTR
+906 IDSPTR
-913 GADKHKS
+913 GTDKHKS
-920 PGDRKSVG
+920 PGDRKIG
-928 PEHLRPLPDSL
+928 PEHLRPLPNSL
-939 IFDIRNVQAMTDIKT
+939 LFDIRNVQAMTDIKT

-977 TLLSDTA
+977 TLLSDTR

-1106 RNEVTGHMFKFP
+1106 RNEVTGHTFKFP

-1141 PRSIDSE
+1141 PRNIDSE
-1148 ELMES
+1148 ELVES

-1170 LSQVELQHMLGE
+1170 VSQVELQHMLGE
-1182 AVNAIVKYHYR
+1182 SVNAIVKFHYR

-1219 LFGFKNQRIFGR
+1219 LFGFKNQRIFGK

-1257 SQRLNR
+1257 SQRLNK
-1263 DRRMYSESSQ
+1263 DRRIHVENNQ
-1273 RFTILRCYCHLI
+1273 RFTTLRCYCHLI
-1285 DQINMFS
+1285 DQINLFS
-1292 QTLGKDGKFQLFV
+1292 QTLGKDGKFQLFI
-1305 CLAAREKLLHPMLRP
+1305 CLAAREQLLHSMLRP
-1320 MSDARSTMD
+1320 MSEARSTAD
-1329 MYEESSFLR
+1329 MYEETSFLR
-1338 NPTLLTFLIH
+1338 NTTLLNFLIH

>member
-1 MNMSLGIGARGSEQH
+1 MNGSLGITRGPEQH
-16 PLRFADYFVIC
+16 PQRFADYFVIC

-51 RAYEGKVLGHYPDSV
+51 RAYKSKVLGHYPDSV
-66 PWNPFDDHAV
+66 PWNPFDEHAV

-101 VLTKQDGHRTYGFS
+101 VLTKEDGHRTYGFS

-121 CRNRKICIAMHTLQ
+121 CRNRKICSAMQTLQ

-149 PPTVRKGQ
+149 PPTARKGQ

-167 HFKLSAHSPSAAL
+167 HFKLSAHSPGAAL
-180 GYYDYTKDK
+180 GYYDSTKDK

-195 ISLLCQQPYLYAAKT
+195 ISLLCQQPYLHATKT

-217 CYLFKNREDLDEMN
+217 
-231 LENETSDEI
+231 
-240 VARCVPRHPGP
+240 CVPRHPGP

-261 LLHNIPVPLP
+261 LLYNVPVPLP
-271 GKSLKFY
+271 GKSLKFF

-298 MLELPMLDY
+298 SLELPMLDY

-334 LLRSSDF
+334 LLRSADF
-341 HKLMAVSECIT
+341 HKLMVVSECIT

-382 IMGLHAHSEGG
+382 IMGLHAHNEGG

-424 KMQFITEIRALLNKY
+424 KMQFINEIRALLNKY
-439 KVPHSGKTDNMVI
+439 KIPHSGKTDNMII

-491 PSSQSDNL
+491 GPQSDNL
-499 QRIVDIV
+499 QRTVDII
-506 KRSVN
+506 KRVN
-511 VDDIDSMEDTTK
+511 MDDIDPIEDTT

-530 EEYQDTLIFNN
+530 EEYQETLIFNN
-541 AIREIFLN
+541 TIREIFLN

-616 MSTWSELDYNIK
+616 MSTWSELDCNIK

-642 ESIIRSMRYEPC
+642 ESIIRSMRYESC
-654 TNIADIQQILEQRL
+654 TSIADTQQILEQRL
-668 TNVDFETNPPTEI
+668 INIDFETNPPAEI

-688 FRSFPLLDSVVLNKE
+688 FRSFPLLDNVALNKE
-703 PTQSSRREQ
+703 PAQSSRRGQ

-722 DNGKPATPQESQS
+722 DTNGKPAIPQESQS

-817 NKQGKSALWSHLAM
+817 NKQGKSALWSHLTM
-831 YQEAVECNDATKS
+831 YQESEECNDATKS
-844 IDPNFLSPAKKSPN
+844 IDSNFLSPALAWSVLRKRLDSKKSPN
-858 KFFGMP
+858 KFFGIP
-864 HRLISSLRSKSIIA
+864 ERLVSSLRGKSIIEIA
-878 ITSYIK
+878 SYIK
-884 DSLNDKPGIG
+884 DNFN
-894 LPQQDLSNLQLE
+894 DLSNLQLE

-913 GADKHKS
+913 GTDKHKS
-920 PGDRKSVG
+920 SSERKTIG

-977 TLLSDTA
+977 ILLSDNA
-984 LLRSQY
+984 LLRTQY

-1106 RNEVTGHMFKFP
+1106 RNEVTGHTFKFP

-1148 ELMES
+1148 ELVES

-1170 LSQVELQHMLGE
+1170 FSQVELQHMLGE

-1231 NFYVWDYLLRVKE
+1231 NFYVWDYL
-1244 NFEISLLEEMDEY
+1244 S
-1257 SQRLNR
+1257 
-1263 DRRMYSESSQ
+1263 
-1273 RFTILRCYCHLI
+1273 
-1285 DQINMFS
+1285 
-1292 QTLGKDGKFQLFV
+1292 
-1305 CLAAREKLLHPMLRP
+1305 AREQLLHPMLRP

-1329 MYEESSFLR
+1329 MYEENSFLR

>member
-1 MNMSLGIGARGSEQH
+1 MNGSLGIMRGPEQH
-16 PLRFADYFVIC
+16 PQRFADYFVIC

-51 RAYEGKVLGHYPDSV
+51 RAYKSKVLGHYPDSV
-66 PWNPFDDHAV
+66 PWNPFDEHAV

-83 GLRFRT
+83 GLKFRT

-101 VLTKQDGHRTYGFS
+101 VLTKEDGHRTYGFS

-121 CRNRKICIAMHTLQ
+121 CRNRKICAAMQTLQ

-149 PPTVRKGQ
+149 PPTARKGQ

-167 HFKLSAHSPSAAL
+167 HFKLSAHSPGAAL
-180 GYYDYTKDK
+180 GYYDSTKDK

-217 CYLFKNREDLDEMN
+217 C
-231 LENETSDEI
+231 
-240 VARCVPRHPGP
+240 VPRHPGP

-261 LLHNIPVPLP
+261 LLYNVPVPLP
-271 GKSLKFY
+271 GKSLKFFI
-278 VPNDEPAKSP
+278 PNDEPAKPP
-288 LELVIHQPSP
+288 LELVIHQPMPSQ
-298 MLELPMLDY
+298 ELPMLDY
-307 PLKDV
+307 PLKDM

-319 CLIQLFTCV
+319 CVIQLFTCV

-341 HKLMAVSECIT
+341 HKLMVVSECIT
-352 ALLFPFS
+352 ALLYPFS

-424 KMQFITEIRALLNKY
+424 KMQFIAEIRALLNKY
-439 KVPHSGKTDNMVI
+439 KVPHTGKTDNMVI
-452 NYYNGDIMTS
+452 NHYNGDIMTS

-491 PSSQSDNL
+491 SPPSDTL
-499 QRIVDIV
+499 QRIVDIA
-506 KRSVN
+506 KRTGVN
-511 VDDIDSMEDTTK
+511 VEDIDSIEDNNVK
-523 EKILTPQ
+523 ERVLSPQ
-530 EEYQDTLIFNN
+530 EEYQETLMFNN

-549 RFVQMFSSY
+549 RFVQIFSSY

-563 QPSQDKDEWINNRDS
+563 QPSQDKDEWLNNRDS

-616 MSTWSELDYNIK
+616 MSTWSELDFNIR

-634 SALKKKVG
+634 SLLRKKVG
-642 ESIIRSMRYEPC
+642 EGIIRSTRYEPC
-654 TNIADIQQILEQRL
+654 TSIDESQKILEQRL

-681 LPHRAAY
+681 VPHRAAY
-688 FRSFPLLDSVVLNKE
+688 FRSFPLLDSVALNKE
-703 PTQSSRREQ
+703 PAQSILRSRRGQ

-722 DNGKPATPQESQS
+722 ESNGKTPAPQETQS

-817 NKQGKSALWSHLAM
+817 NKQGKSALWSHLTM
-831 YQEAVECNDATKS
+831 YQAVEECNDPDKS
-844 IDPNFLSPAKKSPN
+844 LHSNFLSPAWNVLRKRLDYIPN
-858 KFFGMP
+858 
-864 HRLISSLRSKSIIA
+864 LA
-878 ITSYIK
+878 
-884 DSLNDKPGIG
+884 
-894 LPQQDLSNLQLE
+894 LE
-906 TDVSPTR
+906 IDSPTR
-913 GADKHKS
+913 GTDKHKS
-920 PGDRKSVG
+920 PGDRKIG

-939 IFDIRNVQAMTDIKT
+939 LFDIRNVQAMTDIKT

-977 TLLSDTA
+977 TLLSDTG
-984 LLRSQY
+984 LLKSQY

-1106 RNEVTGHMFKFP
+1106 RNEVTGHTFKFP

-1141 PRSIDSE
+1141 PHSIDSE
-1148 ELMES
+1148 ELVES

-1182 AVNAIVKYHYR
+1182 SVNAIVKFHYR

-1263 DRRMYSESSQ
+1263 DRRIHAENNR
-1273 RFTILRCYCHLI
+1273 RFATLRCYCHLI

-1292 QTLGKDGKFQLFV
+1292 QTLGKDGKFQLFI
-1305 CLAAREKLLHPMLRP
+1305 CLATREQLLHSMLRP
-1320 MSDARSTMD
+1320 MSEARSTAD
-1329 MYEESSFLR
+1329 MYEETSFLR
-1338 NPTLLTFLIH
+1338 NCTLLNFLVH

>member
-1 MNMSLGIGARGSEQH
+1 MNGSLGIMRGPEQH
-16 PLRFADYFVIC
+16 PQRFADYFVIC

-51 RAYEGKVLGHYPDSV
+51 RAYKSKVLGHYPDSV
-66 PWNPFDDHAV
+66 PWNPFDEHAV

-101 VLTKQDGHRTYGFS
+101 VLTKEDGHRTYGFS

-121 CRNRKICIAMHTLQ
+121 CRNRKICAAMQTLQ

-149 PPTVRKGQ
+149 PPTARKGQ

-167 HFKLSAHSPSAAL
+167 HFKLSAHSPGAAL
-180 GYYDYTKDK
+180 GYYDSTKDK

-195 ISLLCQQPYLYAAKT
+195 ISLLCQQPYLHAAKT

-217 CYLFKNREDLDEMN
+217 
-231 LENETSDEI
+231 
-240 VARCVPRHPGP
+240 CVPRHPGP

-261 LLHNIPVPLP
+261 LLYNVPVPLP
-271 GKSLKFY
+271 GKSLKFFI
-278 VPNDEPAKSP
+278 PNDEPAKSP
-288 LELVIHQPSP
+288 LELVIHQPTPSQ
-298 MLELPMLDY
+298 ELQMLDY
-307 PLKDV
+307 PLKDI

-319 CLIQLFTCV
+319 CVIQLFTCV

-341 HKLMAVSECIT
+341 HKLMVVSECIT

-382 IMGLHAHSEGG
+382 IMGLHAQSEGG

-424 KMQFITEIRALLNKY
+424 KMQFIAEIRALLNKY
-439 KVPHSGKTDNMVI
+439 KVPHAGKTDNTVI
-452 NYYNGDIMTS
+452 NHYNGDIMTS
-462 SLTLPGSGFH
+462 SLTLPGSGCH

-483 LDWDRPEP
+483 LDWNRPEP
-491 PSSQSDNL
+491 TPQSDTL
-499 QRIVDIV
+499 QRIVDIA
-506 KRSVN
+506 KRTGVN
-511 VDDIDSMEDTTK
+511 VEDIDSVEDNVK
-523 EKILTPQ
+523 EQILSPQ
-530 EEYQDTLIFNN
+530 EEYQEMLMFNN

-549 RFVQMFSSY
+549 RFVQIFSNY

-563 QPSQDKDEWINNRDS
+563 QPSQDKDEWLNNRDS

-616 MSTWSELDYNIK
+616 MSTWSELDFNTR

-634 SALKKKVG
+634 SLLRKKVG
-642 ESIIRSMRYEPC
+642 EGIVRSTRYEPC
-654 TNIADIQQILEQRL
+654 TSIEESQKVLEQRL

-681 LPHRAAY
+681 VPHRAAY
-688 FRSFPLLDSVVLNKE
+688 FRSFPLLDSVALNKE
-703 PTQSSRREQ
+703 PTQSSRRGQ

-722 DNGKPATPQESQS
+722 ESNGKTSVPQETQS

-831 YQEAVECNDATKS
+831 YQEEECNDPSKP
-844 IDPNFLSPAKKSPN
+844 IDPNFLSPALAWCVLRKRLDYLPN
-858 KFFGMP
+858 
-864 HRLISSLRSKSIIA
+864 LA
-878 ITSYIK
+878 
-884 DSLNDKPGIG
+884 
-894 LPQQDLSNLQLE
+894 LE
-906 TDVSPTR
+906 IDSPTR
-913 GADKHKS
+913 GTDKHKS
-920 PGDRKSVG
+920 PGDRKIG
-928 PEHLRPLPDSL
+928 PEHLRPLPNSL
-939 IFDIRNVQAMTDIKT
+939 LFDIRNVQAMTDIKT

-977 TLLSDTA
+977 TLLSDTR

-1106 RNEVTGHMFKFP
+1106 RNEVTGHTFKFP

-1141 PRSIDSE
+1141 PRNIDSE
-1148 ELMES
+1148 ELVES

-1170 LSQVELQHMLGE
+1170 VSQVELQHMLGE
-1182 AVNAIVKYHYR
+1182 SVNAIVKFHYR

-1219 LFGFKNQRIFGR
+1219 LFGFKNQRIFGK

-1257 SQRLNR
+1257 SQRLNK
-1263 DRRMYSESSQ
+1263 DRRIHVENNQ
-1273 RFTILRCYCHLI
+1273 RFTTLRCYCHLI
-1285 DQINMFS
+1285 DQINLFS
-1292 QTLGKDGKFQLFV
+1292 QTLGKDGKFQLFI
-1305 CLAAREKLLHPMLRP
+1305 CLAAREQLLHSMLRP
-1320 MSDARSTMD
+1320 MSEARSTAD
-1329 MYEESSFLR
+1329 MYEETSFLR
-1338 NPTLLTFLIH
+1338 NTTLLNFLIH

>member
-1 MNMSLGIGARGSEQH
+1 MNGSLGIMRGPEQH
-16 PLRFADYFVIC
+16 PQRFADYFVIC

-51 RAYEGKVLGHYPDSV
+51 RAYKSKVLGHYPDSV
-66 PWNPFDDHAV
+66 PWNPFDEHAV

-101 VLTKQDGHRTYGFS
+101 VLTKEDGHRTYGFS

-121 CRNRKICIAMHTLQ
+121 CRNRKICAAMQTLQ

-167 HFKLSAHSPSAAL
+167 HFKLSAHSQSAAL
-180 GYYDYTKDK
+180 GYYDSTKDK

-195 ISLLCQQPYLYAAKT
+195 ISLLCQQSYLHAAKT

-217 CYLFKNREDLDEMN
+217 
-231 LENETSDEI
+231 
-240 VARCVPRHPGP
+240 CVPRHPGP

-261 LLHNIPVPLP
+261 ILYNVPVPLP
-271 GKSLKFY
+271 GKSLKFF
-278 VPNDEPAKSP
+278 VPSEEPAKSP
-288 LELVIHQPSP
+288 LELVIYQPTP
-298 MLELPMLDY
+298 LQELPMLDY
-307 PLKDV
+307 PLKDM
-312 FTWLGAD
+312 FTWLGAE
-319 CLIQLFTCV
+319 CVIQLFTCV

-341 HKLMAVSECIT
+341 HKLMVVSECIT

-382 IMGLHAHSEGG
+382 IMGLHAQSEGG

-405 VDIDKQSSQFP
+405 VDIDKQNSQFP

-424 KMQFITEIRALLNKY
+424 RPQFINEIRALLNKY
-439 KVPHSGKTDNMVI
+439 KVPYSGKTDNMVI
-452 NYYNGDIMTS
+452 NHYNGDIMTS

-491 PSSQSDNL
+491 PQSDTL

-506 KRSVN
+506 KRTGVN
-511 VDDIDSMEDTTK
+511 VDDLDSIDDNVK
-523 EKILTPQ
+523 ERILTPQ
-530 EEYQDTLIFNN
+530 EEYQETLMFNN

-549 RFVQMFSSY
+549 RFVQIFSSY

-563 QPSQDKDEWINNRDS
+563 QPSQDKDEWLNNRDS

-611 VDSKV
+611 VDNKV
-616 MSTWSELDYNIK
+616 MSTWSELDFNIR

-634 SALKKKVG
+634 SHLRKKVG
-642 ESIIRSMRYEPC
+642 EAIVRSTRYEPC
-654 TNIADIQQILEQRL
+654 TNIEESQKVLEQRL
-668 TNVDFETNPPTEI
+668 MNVDFETNPPNEI

-688 FRSFPLLDSVVLNKE
+688 FRSFPLLDTVALNKE
-703 PTQSSRREQ
+703 PAQSSRRGQ

-722 DNGKPATPQESQS
+722 ESNGKPPAPQETQS

-817 NKQGKSALWSHLAM
+817 NKQGKSALWSHLTM
-831 YQEAVECNDATKS
+831 YQELEECNESTKS
-844 IDPNFLSPAKKSPN
+844 IDPNFLSP
-858 KFFGMP
+858 
-864 HRLISSLRSKSIIA
+864 
-878 ITSYIK
+878 
-884 DSLNDKPGIG
+884 
-894 LPQQDLSNLQLE
+894 DLSNLALE

-913 GADKHKS
+913 GTDKHKS
-920 PGDRKSVG
+920 PGDRKIG

-939 IFDIRNVQAMTDIKT
+939 LFDIRNVQAMTDIKT

-977 TLLSDTA
+977 TLLSDTT

-1106 RNEVTGHMFKFP
+1106 RNEVTGHTFKFP

-1141 PRSIDSE
+1141 PRSIDNE
-1148 ELMES
+1148 ELVES

-1182 AVNAIVKYHYR
+1182 AVNAIVKFHYR

-1231 NFYVWDYLLRVKE
+1231 NFYVWDYLLRIKE

-1263 DRRMYSESSQ
+1263 GRRAHVESNQ
-1273 RFTILRCYCHLI
+1273 RFTTLRCYCHLI

-1292 QTLGKDGKFQLFV
+1292 QTLGKDGKFQLFI
-1305 CLAAREKLLHPMLRP
+1305 CLAAREQLLHSMLRP
-1320 MSDARSTMD
+1320 MSEARSTTD
-1329 MYEESSFLR
+1329 MYEETSFLR
-1338 NPTLLTFLIH
+1338 NTTLLNFLVH
-1348 ILEPLSEFHIVLE
+1348 ILEPLCEFHIVLE

>member
-1 MNMSLGIGARGSEQH
+1 MNGSLGIMRGPEQH
-16 PLRFADYFVIC
+16 PQRFADYFVIC

-51 RAYEGKVLGHYPDSV
+51 RAYKSKVLGHYPDSV
-66 PWNPFDDHAV
+66 PWNPFDEHAV

-101 VLTKQDGHRTYGFS
+101 VLTKEDGHRTYGFS

-121 CRNRKICIAMHTLQ
+121 CRNRKICAAMQTLQ

-149 PPTVRKGQ
+149 PPTARKGQ

-167 HFKLSAHSPSAAL
+167 HFKLSAHSPGAAL
-180 GYYDYTKDK
+180 GYYDSTKDK

-195 ISLLCQQPYLYAAKT
+195 ISLLCQQPYLHAAKT

-217 CYLFKNREDLDEMN
+217 
-231 LENETSDEI
+231 
-240 VARCVPRHPGP
+240 CVPRHPGP

-261 LLHNIPVPLP
+261 LLYNVPVPLP
-271 GKSLKFY
+271 GKSLKFFI
-278 VPNDEPAKSP
+278 PNDEPAKSP
-288 LELVIHQPSP
+288 LELVIHQPTPSQ
-298 MLELPMLDY
+298 ELQMLDY
-307 PLKDV
+307 PLKDI

-319 CLIQLFTCV
+319 CVIQLFTCV

-341 HKLMAVSECIT
+341 HKLMVVSECIT

-382 IMGLHAHSEGG
+382 IMGLHAQSEGG

-424 KMQFITEIRALLNKY
+424 KMQFIAEIRALLNKY
-439 KVPHSGKTDNMVI
+439 KVPHAGKTDNTVI
-452 NYYNGDIMTS
+452 NHYNGDIMTS
-462 SLTLPGSGFH
+462 SLTLPGSGCH

-483 LDWDRPEP
+483 LDWNRPEP
-491 PSSQSDNL
+491 TPQSDTL
-499 QRIVDIV
+499 QRIVDIA
-506 KRSVN
+506 KRTGVN
-511 VDDIDSMEDTTK
+511 VEDIDSVEDNVK
-523 EKILTPQ
+523 EQILSPQ
-530 EEYQDTLIFNN
+530 EEYQEMLMFNN

-549 RFVQMFSSY
+549 RFVQIFSNY

-563 QPSQDKDEWINNRDS
+563 QPSQDKDEWLNNRDS

-616 MSTWSELDYNIK
+616 MSTWSELDFNTR

-634 SALKKKVG
+634 SLLRKKVG
-642 ESIIRSMRYEPC
+642 EGIVRSTRYEPC
-654 TNIADIQQILEQRL
+654 TSIEESQKVLEQRL

-681 LPHRAAY
+681 VPHRAAY
-688 FRSFPLLDSVVLNKE
+688 FRSFPLLDSVALNKE
-703 PTQSSRREQ
+703 PTQSILRSRRGQ

-722 DNGKPATPQESQS
+722 ESNGKTPVPQETQS

-831 YQEAVECNDATKS
+831 YQEEECNDPSKP
-844 IDPNFLSPAKKSPN
+844 IDPNFLSPAKKSPSS
-858 KFFGMP
+858 FFGLP
-864 HRLISSLRSKSIIA
+864 ERLISSLKGKNMFEIA
-878 ITSYIK
+878 SYIK
-884 DSLNDKPGIG
+884 ENFND
-894 LPQQDLSNLQLE
+894 LPNLALE
-906 TDVSPTR
+906 IDSPTR
-913 GADKHKS
+913 GTDKHKS
-920 PGDRKSVG
+920 PGDRKIG
-928 PEHLRPLPDSL
+928 PEHLRPLPNSL
-939 IFDIRNVQAMTDIKT
+939 LFDIRNVQAMTDIKT

-977 TLLSDTA
+977 TLLSDTR

-1106 RNEVTGHMFKFP
+1106 RNEVTGHTFKFP

-1141 PRSIDSE
+1141 PRNIDSE
-1148 ELMES
+1148 ELVES

-1170 LSQVELQHMLGE
+1170 VSQVELQHMLGE
-1182 AVNAIVKYHYR
+1182 SVNAIVKFHYR

-1219 LFGFKNQRIFGR
+1219 LFGFKNQRIFGK

-1257 SQRLNR
+1257 SQRLNK
-1263 DRRMYSESSQ
+1263 DRRIHVENSQ
-1273 RFTILRCYCHLI
+1273 RFTTLRCYCHLI
-1285 DQINMFS
+1285 DQINLFS
-1292 QTLGKDGKFQLFV
+1292 QTLGKDGKFQLFI
-1305 CLAAREKLLHPMLRP
+1305 CLAAREQLLHSMLRP
-1320 MSDARSTMD
+1320 MSEARSTAD
-1329 MYEESSFLR
+1329 MYEETSFLR
-1338 NPTLLTFLIH
+1338 NTTLLNFLIH

>member
-1 MNMSLGIGARGSEQH
+1 MNGSLGIPRGPEQH
-16 PLRFADYFVIC
+16 PQRFADYFVIC

-51 RAYEGKVLGHYPDSV
+51 RAYKSKVLGHYPDSV
-66 PWNPFDDHAV
+66 TWNPFDEHAV

-89 QKHSVEPTFHSF
+89 QKHSVEPSFHSF
-101 VLTKQDGHRTYGFS
+101 VLTKEDGHRTYGFS

-121 CRNRKICIAMHTLQ
+121 CRNRKICAAMQTLQ

-149 PPTVRKGQ
+149 PPTARKGQ
-157 DGHNTRSLPR
+157 EGHNTRSLPR

-180 GYYDYTKDK
+180 AYYDSTKDK
-189 LLVTKS
+189 LFVTKS
-195 ISLLCQQPYLYAAKT
+195 ISLLCQQPYLHAART

-217 CYLFKNREDLDEMN
+217 
-231 LENETSDEI
+231 
-240 VARCVPRHPGP
+240 CVPRHPGP

-261 LLHNIPVPLP
+261 LLYNVPVPLP
-271 GKSLKFY
+271 GKSLKFF
-278 VPNDEPAKSP
+278 VPNDEPAKAP
-288 LELVIHQPSP
+288 LELVIHQPMPSQ
-298 MLELPMLDY
+298 ELPMLDY

-319 CLIQLFTCV
+319 CVIQLFTCV

-341 HKLMAVSECIT
+341 HKLMVVSECIT

-382 IMGLHAHSEGG
+382 IMGLHAQSEGG

-424 KMQFITEIRALLNKY
+424 KMQFIAEIRALLNKY
-439 KVPHSGKTDNMVI
+439 KVPQTGKTDNMFI
-452 NYYNGDIMTS
+452 NYVNGDIMTS

-483 LDWDRPEP
+483 LDWDR
-491 PSSQSDNL
+491 SDSAPQTDAF

-506 KRSVN
+506 KRTGVN
-511 VDDIDSMEDTTK
+511 VDDIDPVDDTTN
-523 EKILTPQ
+523 ERILTAQ
-530 EEYQDTLIFNN
+530 EEYQETLVFNN

-549 RFVQMFSSY
+549 RFVQMFCSY
-558 EHFVI
+558 DHFVI
-563 QPSQDKDEWINNRDS
+563 HPSQDKDEWLNNRDS

-584 ATFLSDQPTQHL
+584 ATFLSDQPAQHL

-628 VFDQRI
+628 VFDDRI
-634 SALKKKVG
+634 SHLKKKVG
-642 ESIIRSMRYEPC
+642 ENIIRSTRYETC
-654 TNIADIQQILEQRL
+654 TSMSETQKVLEHRL

-681 LPHRAAY
+681 VPHRAAY
-688 FRSFPLLDSVVLNKE
+688 FRSFPLLDTVALNKQ
-703 PTQSSRREQ
+703 PAQSSRKGQ
-712 TQWKYKMKSM
+712 TQWKYKMKTLES
-722 DNGKPATPQESQS
+722 NGKAPAPQESQS

-787 GGESLS
+787 ASESLS

-807 LERVWSHGLQ
+807 LERIWSHGLQ
-817 NKQGKSALWSHLAM
+817 NKQGKSALWSHLTM
-831 YQEAVECNDATKS
+831 YQELEECNDATKT
-844 IDPNFLSPAKKSPN
+844 IDPNFLSP
-858 KFFGMP
+858 
-864 HRLISSLRSKSIIA
+864 
-878 ITSYIK
+878 
-884 DSLNDKPGIG
+884 
-894 LPQQDLSNLQLE
+894 DLSNLALE

-913 GADKHKS
+913 GTDRHKS
-920 PGDRKSVG
+920 PGERRAIG
-928 PEHLRPLPDSL
+928 PEHLRPLPESL
-939 IFDIRNVQAMTDIKT
+939 VFDIRNIQAMTDIKT

-1091 NTGLSPKWMVEHVVV
+1091 NTGLSPKWMVEHIVV
-1106 RNEVTGHMFKFP
+1106 RNEVTGHTFKFP

-1141 PRSIDSE
+1141 PRSIDNE
-1148 ELMES
+1148 ELVES

-1193 RECQDGSLTALLCGE
+1193 RECQDSSLTALLCGE
-1208 GGLVPSLEQIF
+1208 SGLVPSLEQIF

-1263 DRRMYSESSQ
+1263 TRRIHSESNQ
-1273 RFTILRCYCHLI
+1273 RFTILRCYSHLI

-1292 QTLGKDGKFQLFV
+1292 QTLGKDGKFQLFI
-1305 CLAAREKLLHPMLRP
+1305 CLAAREQLLHPMLRP
-1320 MSDARSTMD
+1320 MSEARSTTD
-1329 MYEESSFLR
+1329 MYEETSFLR
-1338 NPTLLTFLIH
+1338 NPALLTFLIH